1 MACVN
6 TNEKSFKELISK
18 YGASSGTVENAIKIY
33 MDKNN
38 LETYDPNSPDF
49 INHMDSYFQLKS
61 NNFYPSKGEYNRV
74 HALWEKINPKQDI
87 ADIKTATKEYNTL
100 VGIFG
105 EDNVTIFETSSG
117 RFKVRAAEPIFG
129 DGITSDKELLEEMY
143 DILSKAPR
151 DKNGNLLAPN
161 GKPSNLNERQW
172 IHVRTKAFKD
182 WFGDWET
189 ANNLLANLDK
199 VNNSL
204 VDVEQHYKPWREDKT
219 KGNNTLRIYLKDHSK
234 GYFELVKDNEFGMY
248 SVHFK
253 TAREGGKYNA
263 EATIS
268 TKEDRK
274 ILFKELIKLIP
285 EGAQISTWGEIS
297 EDGIKGLNNVGRDF
311 TKVGERE
318 VTKKSDGSKINIPI
332 YQKGE
337 SVSKVVDENGEPLVV
352 WHSGMSEIKDNTFRN
367 KVITTINKK
376 EEWITNKSIEDY
388 IKEGYIISEEDI
400 AKYNEGKDVEISKPN
415 AIYASSERDV
425 SNSYTKKSYEA
436 SIEFDDEVENRA
448 EQRAEEWSN
457 EEYGLYLDFL
467 KTTRDK
473 ELASKMTDEEMSK
486 RHPEGRAKFI
496 SPTNPYK
503 YQDTVIGTELA
514 LFSAIKN
521 PLIADA
527 HNSNWNDIL
536 FNGETYTTRTLEEY
550 ARNNGYDGVIVK
562 NVLDIGPYGRLEA
575 NKFSTI
581 VAVLNPNQVKSAT
594 SNTGAFSK
602 SNDRIDD
609 FEINVNAT
617 VEYTPIGKSRQ
628 TYTIRGNKIFN
639 KEGKE
644 VFKTDSVDRNRIF
657 ANLAVQQGRAV
668 VVSYKNKK
676 YVVNNRNQIISVTTG
691 KIMQWDEKNGDR
703 NAIIKAAQE
712 KFNSNKSKSQKQ
724 QLKFETATEVQA
736 YLKQKYAPNS
746 SNAKL
751 TDLVFAALNK
761 FNIKFKSVDIES
773 EDGHSVISGKFVA
786 SKNTIEINSN
796 PEFIREN
803 TILHE
808 AIHAV
813 TSYYLKAASTN
824 GFSQE
829 VQIAIKEIN
838 ECYNLLKQDFIET
851 HFYKNGKLNP
861 EVNVEAAF
869 DFWISGSNDLYGY
882 TSPNEMVAEL
892 SNPNFVQHIKDF
904 DDRHKGKN
912 IFQRLIDAIASL
924 FGINKS
930 YGSLEGTLKKALT
943 TLLTNPDEELAERY
957 NRENATIKE
966 NVNVFLKSR
975 HIIISSNK
983 IEQDIISQL
992 PEKDST
998 DKDYF
1003 DVTIKTPKD
1012 LANFVFSTSKEG
1024 ANHIF
1029 TKSHKGDIYT
1039 TSSGLHMVLVAPVEI
1054 TENEFIHKLRV
1065 LNSTALSL
1073 NKFNTAQGESGIDYI
1088 TNIDNIISGKE
1099 AYFNSL
1105 KSKTTEE
1112 APNIS
1117 LSTVGYK
1124 KGDPQRNPNT
1134 DYVFTENA
1142 EAYAYSNGTD
1152 LSPFGVKFPNPNKPK
1167 INVSDVNGTNQA
1179 GIRTDDKGNISPNA
1193 YGIVVKK
1200 YQQDANGRFVAKE
1213 GQFQDTDEDF
1223 NLFVSLN
1230 EDMFRRLSESS
1241 NKKIVFPTQM
1251 GLNKAALP
1259 KRFAEWLQSQL
1270 FERFGISSSL
1280 EENTRA
1286 DYDGYGLS
1294 LTSISLRQEKNKIST
1309 LNFKPEEAEFY
1320 SGAAEGSDKA
1330 WEAAATEAGIKVKNY
1345 TTKDWDKLSKEWK
1358 EILDK
1363 EYKEIVAILG
1373 RRVLDI
1379 NSYSGKLVRRDM
1391 MQADKADAIF
1401 AIGTLASNGY
1411 VDGGTGY
1418 ATTRGIQRGIP
1429 VYLFDQSDNTWKV
1442 WSKEQNKF
1450 VLTNEPSLTKNAAVI
1465 GTRKLQDNGRKAIKS
1480 LIDNLSAQF
1489 QISDNQQS
1497 SEKDNNM
1504 QSAEEL
1510 VDRMI
1515 ADSKEHIKFNPEDH
1529 SYIVDGRKADT
1540 SVTQFIHGKQDLGEW
1555 GTPSSAIGTTA
1566 DTVTRDF
1573 FKGEL
1578 KDSYPNLSKEDLA
1591 FLKNDLRKLKA
1602 YFDERFGEGN
1612 YKVVT
1617 TEFPIA
1623 AKYTYT
1629 DNDGN
1634 TKVGIMAGTMD
1645 MLIYD
1650 NEGNFYIYDM
1660 KTSRSGLNENK
1671 VAGYAQQLTFYKAI
1685 LEAKYPE
1692 LKGKIK
1698 ELKLIQFR
1706 VGYPAPGEN
1715 FVYSSDSNN
1724 QLYLNGTPIQEAE
1737 EYSAPYLNFTGKTLD
1752 NQVLIP
1758 VKPVSTKVQF
1768 EDLTEEE
1775 VEAMKEE
1782 VAQPESTESTESEV
1796 DNQRGNLYGNPLLS
1810 ASERTFLANNVM
1822 CLTSLIITH
1831 LQTDKRANQNYFEDQ
1846 FKNVDF
1852 TTMSRE
1858 DIINT
1863 VGISRIFN
1871 YIRERW
1877 YNTEN
1882 RPDIEDF
1889 DVLDKLDLAYNNW
1902 TALVK
1907 SAYPKLISLEGVT
1920 VVNTRPEEISL
1931 EDIETAFQEGIDSGE
1946 LEEKEREYWQQG
1958 IKNISARA
1966 SLSTDIRRTFG
1977 RLFAVDAQGHPIKD
1991 KFGFNFDTFVDPGLA
2006 VNSIF
2011 EWTTT
2016 ATTMEEME
2024 TQLEGLREAYP
2035 WLNSIL
2041 DKVKQEPFRSQF
2053 FQNFRKDFTQYS
2065 IVTVSRDERG
2075 NKVYKVQIINTKGAT
2090 QSILDEITS
2099 YFNSGLMQ
2107 NIIISADGIEG
2118 KGRVNVKNVEA
2129 LKARKD
2135 AIISSLKEAFGSI
2148 RKNAYIAAVQKNIPE
2163 ITKLLNEIGI
2173 RVDTK
2178 TVSNSFNINSRPK
2191 DINNTPVMKMLEQMT
2206 YMFDTLLSKKGAI
2219 DYNPLLKG
2227 EEKNIYG
2234 NYKSIIGFMSKYIQ
2248 DSIESSCYEN
2258 GKMYYSFTTPSYMGK
2273 LILNLK
2279 DAIGNY
2285 DKFESFMEDNY
2296 GSYRWFKNED
2306 GSWNNPWLELLNS
2319 SETYRQN
2326 LEHKVQL
2333 SFDNTDYRD
2342 LSELGYTLS
2351 LMNEYF
2357 YDNSKKKWAWY
2368 RVPMLSN
2375 KPSSEFIRFTRYSGR
2390 NYQKTIKRGL
2400 RKILNQEIL
2409 RFKAV
2414 LERSVNPDIET
2425 IKNFDISSKTL
2436 KNNPQIVEKLKA
2448 KKPLTHSDLVKNGKL
2463 VTSDSGASFKF
2474 LESFNLNIIAGDELG
2489 MMIIDKLNGVDVN
2502 EDTFERLVD
2511 SSLDSYMKIKVA
2523 EEFRQWEKI
2532 GLFETEEVKR
2542 GNDTEVSYKY
2552 IPNLTRSYSEIRK
2565 ELFGDS
2571 KKSSKERQKLTK
2583 EQKSE
2588 ILSVMRQEADENLT
2602 EYIWNDMFATINIIE
2617 LTATDLA
2624 YYANV
2629 EDFQKRYA
2637 QVHSP
2642 ALRLNITAKFKKGS
2656 EEIPYSADGLA
2667 RTIYIADYKTE
2678 SDIIPNV
2685 EEIFDQKIAS
2695 ITDPTEK
2702 ANMKIMKDLILDSFK
2717 DVNVTDA
2724 QGYSS
2729 PTSYRKKMG
2738 MQGKWTTEMEEAY
2751 ERIRKGDFNVNDLGI
2766 VWQPMKPFVYS
2777 QIRKP
2782 GGSSTLSEIKV
2793 PIQNK
2798 NSEYLLLLAD
2808 ALMRG
2813 GKKQSKLA
2821 AIFDFMEESAYDGRK
2836 TSFNPKTNTYEVIE
2850 EGTYNGIGIDT
2861 VQFNSAVKSGE
2872 SGVIDVNSVDSYE
2885 DVKKIL
2891 NNAVYLN
2898 SDRTAPADNNHD
2910 RYNANYVH
2918 TYSFEDYGI
2927 QQEVPAHLAD
2937 HEQLMG
2943 SQMRI
2948 LSISDITPGTKFQV
2962 GDRTLESDKLIE
2974 EYQNLIKENIEESFN
2989 QLCKDFKIHG
2999 TRLERNKAL
3008 ERILQEAIEKDQ
3020 RYGADLQRA
3029 CSLDSNGEFVIP
3041 LSDPIQSV
3049 RIQQLLNSII
3059 KSRINKQ
3066 KVSGGPVVQASVF
3079 GMSDDLTIRFKDKEG
3094 NLIESYNEFIERKG
3108 LQRDE
3113 KSYKEYKN
3121 FIDGKQG
3128 SVAYFECYMPIPSAE
3143 IEKAL
3148 TKYDSNG
3155 HPYIM
3160 SVDEAVKE
3168 GILNEEM
3175 LQAIGYRIPTEDK
3188 YSMIPM
3194 KIKGFLPKA
3203 AGEALMLPKEITLL
3217 TGSDFD
3223 VDKIY
3228 VMLKTFEYKERTNWS
3243 QLKKDF
3249 LNTKNVKGEE
3259 RKKLKNDL
3267 DIAVD
3272 QIVAGRS
3279 FSEGDFDM
3287 EVHDYYSDNKSKY
3300 KKSGFEL
3307 VKKGTSGRNNK
3318 IFDLQWAVLT
3328 NADTMSK
3335 MFNPGSFDVQK
3346 KTARIVRILQETT
3359 GHTYKELSGLT
3370 VKQLDDILNASSNK
3384 NIIFSTSQ
3392 VYFHKQNM
3400 TAGKLIGIFANNNTS
3415 HAFISM
3421 QGIDLKLEDDLK
3433 FTFDGVTIDK
3443 NQNNRLDPLKG
3454 KNGSLISKTIAGFL
3468 AASVDAVKD
3477 PVLNFMNLNTFTAG
3491 SAMVLA
3497 RLGFDSDSIGLL
3509 LSQPI
3514 IIKLTNE
3521 YLRRN
3526 NEGYISTD
3534 DLIDEYLEQD
3544 KNSKGYE
3551 STITLTNFTKEELA
3565 EGISLGST
3573 SGDFQIRALIL
3584 FKRLSKIATE
3594 LNTLTFLTKF
3604 NSVTNA
3610 VGPTIADTLVM
3621 KQRYSK
3627 FLDKFRDGT
3636 AIFSDNAADVI
3647 QNSPILDAFY
3657 TTTIS
3662 DTGASQLI
3670 FQDYFPQYSDKFIR
3684 VLDRFRETT
3693 KASLDSKTINSLVN
3707 DFVLYKLTG
3716 GPNPVLNSD
3725 RKIRKEFIY
3734 DFIKEF
3740 KERAAG
3746 IIDNDL
3752 LKIIT
3757 VKPVTERCP
3766 VTTLEAKIGGYTQ
3779 DVQERVKDA
3788 WTNLIA
3794 NKKTRD
3800 LGVKLFFYNMYR
3812 TGVSFSPKTFLSLAS
3827 TDVKLAIP
3835 GYIESIRDINY
3846 NNTFDVD
3853 DFLLQYR
3860 RNHTDNYKVVPH
3872 ITQRN
3877 GMGVN
3882 LEEDGAGNK
3891 KLIFTFTSKS
3901 ASAQFVVKKVKNG
3914 KRADLEQSVVSPVII
3929 YNNKVYYNPY
3939 ISGDSITYT
3948 ETTALGNTNNFLE
3961 YNMNE
3966 TGSEI
3971 KTALREDPKESTPE
3985 KEKLYYP
3992 EREIPEELGEDTV
4005 KELSEEDID
4014 NIISQVFTETEQA
4027 DFSKALMGKQ
4037 TTKLNKYEKRLAEKI
4052 DSKTASKVMDILKKL
4067 C

>member
-38 LETYDPNSPDF
+38 LENYDPNSPDF

-117 RFKVRAAEPIFG
+117 RFRVRVAEPMFG

-161 GKPSNLNERQW
+161 GKKSNLTERQYAQ
-172 IHVRTKAFKD
+172 VRTKAFKE
-182 WFGDWET
+182 WFGDWEKYAPKSDFSKVEEQLVLVFERIPELSKIGSIREYAAYLADKFPNSVDRNVYWHGT
-189 ANNLLANLDK
+189 NEDFSEGFKSAKKGKGSGAPETQSRNDFYLAKQAWTVLQYVNGVNRNSVDKNGFAHWNKLWWELKEIMSNGRRENNNWKDMVIGEETVRQGIPNKKGVFNRDK
-199 VNNSL
+199 GGSNGKWLSERKADYGYENKSDKEFFEDILGVQWGKDTFNTWTKRNAEVFKAL
-204 VDVEQHYKPWREDKT
+204 EKTQKGIYPAIINTQNPIREKGQNTYYEEQRGLFTQAERESNDAILGEQT
-219 KGNNTLRIYLKDHSK
+219 
-234 GYFELVKDNEFGMY
+234 DNEFG
-248 SVHFK
+248 SDVAVVLNASEKNVHFL
-253 TAREGGKYNA
+253 G
-263 EATIS
+263 
-268 TKEDRK
+268 TKEDVEG
-274 ILFKELIKLIP
+274 FKKWLE
-285 EGAQISTWGEIS
+285 ENRA
-297 EDGIKGLNNVGRDF
+297 
-311 TKVGERE
+311 
-318 VTKKSDGSKINIPI
+318 
-332 YQKGE
+332 
-337 SVSKVVDENGEPLVV
+337 SKVVDENGEPLVV
-352 WHSGMSEIKDNTFRN
+352 YHGSKNKNFSIFDYNYLKKADSGFFF
-367 KVITTINKK
+367 
-376 EEWITNKSIEDY
+376 
-388 IKEGYIISEEDI
+388 
-400 AKYNEGKDVEISKPN
+400 
-415 AIYASSERDV
+415 SS
-425 SNSYTKKSYEA
+425 
-436 SIEFDDEVENRA
+436 
-448 EQRAEEWSN
+448 
-457 EEYGLYLDFL
+457 
-467 KTTRDK
+467 DK
-473 ELASKMTDEEMSK
+473 EY
-486 RHPEGRAKFI
+486 AKQFGDI
-496 SPTNPYK
+496 REFFLN
-503 YQDTVIGTELA
+503 
-514 LFSAIKN
+514 IKN
-521 PLIADA
+521 PNITNIPLNIDNVEKLLTVDYKEGTDGIQG
-527 HNSNWNDIL
+527 HDDTNTNENLYHSKKQ
-536 FNGETYTTRTLEEY
+536 EY
-550 ARNNGYDGVIVK
+550 
-562 NVLDIGPYGRLEA
+562 
-575 NKFSTI
+575 
-581 VAVLNPNQVKSAT
+581 VALRPNQIKSAT
-594 SNTGAFSK
+594 NNTGAFSK

-609 FEINVNAT
+609 FKINVEAT

-712 KFNSNKSKSQKQ
+712 KFNGSHNTIKESEYSKQLIEILQMLITRIKSANIKEAKAAQNLYEWTIEAQQAILDAIEKGERKDEDLPLDRIQKNLNDLAQ
-724 QLKFETATEVQA
+724 KTPEELAKDFIEALKEMSKDWGRSIAYSESIQKPTSFNWGRTSDNNYEV
-736 YLKQKYAPNS
+736 S
-746 SNAKL
+746 SAGDSRFSAFNAKL
-751 TDLVFAALNK
+751 KPGTKILGVTVPEEKSTFIAEKPTTTNSIEYVYQIL
-761 FNIKFKSVDIES
+761 IKK
-773 EDGHSVISGKFVA
+773 SGKDQA
-786 SKNTIEINSN
+786 PSKDSKLYRTTVSSYSGDITPDANTIFVFGSN
-796 PEFIREN
+796 PEGRHGAGAAKVAREKFGAIYGQGEGLQGNAYALPTKDLRVTENRGLRSISESQIIENIKKLYETARQNPDKQFKVAYRN
-803 TILHE
+803 TDRASLNGYTGLEMIDMF
-808 AIHAV
+808 
-813 TSYYLKAASTN
+813 LKAGSIPTN
-824 GFSQE
+824 IVFSKEWVDTGRFNLSRKEKEDFSYAKGYLPLWQE
-829 VQIAIKEIN
+829 WA
-838 ECYNLLKQDFIET
+838 KQ
-851 HFYKNGKLNP
+851 NP
-861 EVNVEAAF
+861 E
-869 DFWISGSNDLYGY
+869 
-882 TSPNEMVAEL
+882 
-892 SNPNFVQHIKDF
+892 
-904 DDRHKGKN
+904 
-912 IFQRLIDAIASL
+912 LI
-924 FGINKS
+924 
-930 YGSLEGTLKKALT
+930 
-943 TLLTNPDEELAERY
+943 EELRTKAVGKTLTDQFAYTRVSQA
-957 NRENATIKE
+957 RA
-966 NVNVFLKSR
+966 LA
-975 HIIISSNK
+975 
-983 IEQDIISQL
+983 DI
-992 PEKDST
+992 
-998 DKDYF
+998 
-1003 DVTIKTPKD
+1003 
-1012 LANFVFSTSKEG
+1012 
-1024 ANHIF
+1024 
-1029 TKSHKGDIYT
+1029 
-1039 TSSGLHMVLVAPVEI
+1039 
-1054 TENEFIHKLRV
+1054 
-1065 LNSTALSL
+1065 LNST
-1073 NKFNTAQGESGIDYI
+1073 NT
-1088 TNIDNIISGKE
+1088 
-1099 AYFNSL
+1099 NSE
-1105 KSKTTEE
+1105 TVEE
-1112 APNIS
+1112 API
-1117 LSTVGYK
+1117 
-1124 KGDPQRNPNT
+1124 
-1134 DYVFTENA
+1134 
-1142 EAYAYSNGTD
+1142 
-1152 LSPFGVKFPNPNKPK
+1152 
-1167 INVSDVNGTNQA
+1167 
-1179 GIRTDDKGNISPNA
+1179 
-1193 YGIVVKK
+1193 
-1200 YQQDANGRFVAKE
+1200 
-1213 GQFQDTDEDF
+1213 
-1223 NLFVSLN
+1223 
-1230 EDMFRRLSESS
+1230 
-1241 NKKIVFPTQM
+1241 
-1251 GLNKAALP
+1251 
-1259 KRFAEWLQSQL
+1259 
-1270 FERFGISSSL
+1270 FE
-1280 EENTRA
+1280 EEN
-1286 DYDGYGLS
+1286 D
-1294 LTSISLRQEKNKIST
+1294 
-1309 LNFKPEEAEFY
+1309 
-1320 SGAAEGSDKA
+1320 
-1330 WEAAATEAGIKVKNY
+1330 
-1345 TTKDWDKLSKEWK
+1345 
-1358 EILDK
+1358 
-1363 EYKEIVAILG
+1363 
-1373 RRVLDI
+1373 
-1379 NSYSGKLVRRDM
+1379 
-1391 MQADKADAIF
+1391 
-1401 AIGTLASNGY
+1401 
-1411 VDGGTGY
+1411 
-1418 ATTRGIQRGIP
+1418 
-1429 VYLFDQSDNTWKV
+1429 
-1442 WSKEQNKF
+1442 
-1450 VLTNEPSLTKNAAVI
+1450 
-1465 GTRKLQDNGRKAIKS
+1465 
-1480 LIDNLSAQF
+1480 
-1489 QISDNQQS
+1489 
-1497 SEKDNNM
+1497 NM
-1504 QSAEEL
+1504 QSAKEL

-1540 SVTQFIHGKQDLGEW
+1540 SVTQFIHGKQDLGKW

-1612 YKVVT
+1612 YRVVT

-1737 EYSAPYLNFTGKTLD
+1737 EYSAPYLDFTGKTLD

-1758 VKPVSTKVQF
+1758 VKPVNTKVQF

-2206 YMFDTLLSKKGAI
+2206 YMFDTLLSKKDAI

-2390 NYQKTIKRGL
+2390 NYQKAIKRGL

-2502 EDTFERLVD
+2502 EDTFERFVD
-2511 SSLDSYMKIKVA
+2511 NSLDFYMKIKVA

-2571 KKSSKERQKLTK
+2571 RKSSKERQKLTK

-2588 ILSVMRQEADENLT
+2588 ILSVMRQEADANLT

-2667 RTIYIADYKTE
+2667 RTIYVADYKTE

-2872 SGVIDVNSVDSYE
+2872 SGVIDINSVDSYE

-2962 GDRTLESDKLIE
+2962 GDRTLESDKLID

-3029 CSLDSNGEFVIP
+3029 CSLDSNGEFIIP

-3108 LQRDE
+3108 LQRGE

-3168 GILNEEM
+3168 GVLNEEM
-3175 LQAIGYRIPTEDK
+3175 LQAIG
-3188 YSMIPM
+3188 
-3194 KIKGFLPKA
+3194 
-3203 AGEALMLPKEITLL
+3203 
-3217 TGSDFD
+3217 
-3223 VDKIY
+3223 
-3228 VMLKTFEYKERTNWS
+3228 
-3243 QLKKDF
+3243 
-3249 LNTKNVKGEE
+3249 
-3259 RKKLKNDL
+3259 
-3267 DIAVD
+3267 
-3272 QIVAGRS
+3272 
-3279 FSEGDFDM
+3279 
-3287 EVHDYYSDNKSKY
+3287 
-3300 KKSGFEL
+3300 
-3307 VKKGTSGRNNK
+3307 
-3318 IFDLQWAVLT
+3318 
-3328 NADTMSK
+3328 
-3335 MFNPGSFDVQK
+3335 
-3346 KTARIVRILQETT
+3346 
-3359 GHTYKELSGLT
+3359 
-3370 VKQLDDILNASSNK
+3370 
-3384 NIIFSTSQ
+3384 
-3392 VYFHKQNM
+3392 
-3400 TAGKLIGIFANNNTS
+3400 
-3415 HAFISM
+3415 
-3421 QGIDLKLEDDLK
+3421 
-3433 FTFDGVTIDK
+3433 
-3443 NQNNRLDPLKG
+3443 
-3454 KNGSLISKTIAGFL
+3454 
-3468 AASVDAVKD
+3468 
-3477 PVLNFMNLNTFTAG
+3477 
-3491 SAMVLA
+3491 
-3497 RLGFDSDSIGLL
+3497 
-3509 LSQPI
+3509 
-3514 IIKLTNE
+3514 
-3521 YLRRN
+3521 
-3526 NEGYISTD
+3526 
-3534 DLIDEYLEQD
+3534 
-3544 KNSKGYE
+3544 
-3551 STITLTNFTKEELA
+3551 
-3565 EGISLGST
+3565 
-3573 SGDFQIRALIL
+3573 
-3584 FKRLSKIATE
+3584 
-3594 LNTLTFLTKF
+3594 
-3604 NSVTNA
+3604 
-3610 VGPTIADTLVM
+3610 
-3621 KQRYSK
+3621 
-3627 FLDKFRDGT
+3627 
-3636 AIFSDNAADVI
+3636 
-3647 QNSPILDAFY
+3647 
-3657 TTTIS
+3657 
-3662 DTGASQLI
+3662 
-3670 FQDYFPQYSDKFIR
+3670 
-3684 VLDRFRETT
+3684 
-3693 KASLDSKTINSLVN
+3693 
-3707 DFVLYKLTG
+3707 
-3716 GPNPVLNSD
+3716 
-3725 RKIRKEFIY
+3725 
-3734 DFIKEF
+3734 
-3740 KERAAG
+3740 
-3746 IIDNDL
+3746 
-3752 LKIIT
+3752 
-3757 VKPVTERCP
+3757 
-3766 VTTLEAKIGGYTQ
+3766 
-3779 DVQERVKDA
+3779 
-3788 WTNLIA
+3788 
-3794 NKKTRD
+3794 
-3800 LGVKLFFYNMYR
+3800 
-3812 TGVSFSPKTFLSLAS
+3812 
-3827 TDVKLAIP
+3827 
-3835 GYIESIRDINY
+3835 
-3846 NNTFDVD
+3846 
-3853 DFLLQYR
+3853 
-3860 RNHTDNYKVVPH
+3860 
-3872 ITQRN
+3872 
-3877 GMGVN
+3877 
-3882 LEEDGAGNK
+3882 
-3891 KLIFTFTSKS
+3891 
-3901 ASAQFVVKKVKNG
+3901 
-3914 KRADLEQSVVSPVII
+3914 
-3929 YNNKVYYNPY
+3929 
-3939 ISGDSITYT
+3939 
-3948 ETTALGNTNNFLE
+3948 
-3961 YNMNE
+3961 
-3966 TGSEI
+3966 
-3971 KTALREDPKESTPE
+3971 
-3985 KEKLYYP
+3985 
-3992 EREIPEELGEDTV
+3992 
-4005 KELSEEDID
+4005 
-4014 NIISQVFTETEQA
+4014 
-4027 DFSKALMGKQ
+4027 
-4037 TTKLNKYEKRLAEKI
+4037 
-4052 DSKTASKVMDILKKL
+4052 
-4067 C
+4067 

>member
-6 TNEKSFKELISK
+6 TKEKSFKELVSK
-18 YGASSGTVENAIKIY
+18 YGASSGAVENAIKIY

-38 LETYDPNSPDF
+38 LETYDSNSPDF

-61 NNFYPSKGEYNRV
+61 SNFYSSKGEYNRA
-74 HALWEKINPKQDI
+74 HALWEKINPTQNV
-87 ADIKTATKEYNTL
+87 ADIKTATKKYNTL
-100 VGIFG
+100 VEIFG
-105 EDNVTIFETSSG
+105 EDNVTIFEALDG
-117 RFKVRAAEPIFG
+117 GFRVRAAEPIFN
-129 DGITSDKELLEEMY
+129 S
-143 DILSKAPR
+143 
-151 DKNGNLLAPN
+151 GN
-161 GKPSNLNERQW
+161 
-172 IHVRTKAFKD
+172 
-182 WFGDWET
+182 
-189 ANNLLANLDK
+189 
-199 VNNSL
+199 
-204 VDVEQHYKPWREDKT
+204 
-219 KGNNTLRIYLKDHSK
+219 
-234 GYFELVKDNEFGMY
+234 
-248 SVHFK
+248 
-253 TAREGGKYNA
+253 
-263 EATIS
+263 
-268 TKEDRK
+268 
-274 ILFKELIKLIP
+274 
-285 EGAQISTWGEIS
+285 
-297 EDGIKGLNNVGRDF
+297 
-311 TKVGERE
+311 
-318 VTKKSDGSKINIPI
+318 
-332 YQKGE
+332 
-337 SVSKVVDENGEPLVV
+337 
-352 WHSGMSEIKDNTFRN
+352 
-367 KVITTINKK
+367 
-376 EEWITNKSIEDY
+376 
-388 IKEGYIISEEDI
+388 
-400 AKYNEGKDVEISKPN
+400 
-415 AIYASSERDV
+415 SSE
-425 SNSYTKKSYEA
+425 
-436 SIEFDDEVENRA
+436 
-448 EQRAEEWSN
+448 N
-457 EEYGLYLDFL
+457 E
-467 KTTRDK
+467 TTR
-473 ELASKMTDEEMSK
+473 
-486 RHPEGRAKFI
+486 
-496 SPTNPYK
+496 
-503 YQDTVIGTELA
+503 
-514 LFSAIKN
+514 
-521 PLIADA
+521 
-527 HNSNWNDIL
+527 
-536 FNGETYTTRTLEEY
+536 ET
-550 ARNNGYDGVIVK
+550 
-562 NVLDIGPYGRLEA
+562 
-575 NKFSTI
+575 
-581 VAVLNPNQVKSAT
+581 
-594 SNTGAFSK
+594 
-602 SNDRIDD
+602 
-609 FEINVNAT
+609 T

-668 VVSYKNKK
+668 VVSHKNKE

-691 KIMQWDEKNGDR
+691 KMMQWDEKNGDR

-712 KFNSNKSKSQKQ
+712 KFNRNKPSESIQKPTSFNWGRTSDNNYEVSTRGDKRFSALNAAFKKGTVIDGVDVGGMTIEDVYQKVIKKSGKGKAPAKDSKLNLSNRDNYTTTFKNFPNGVKKVIYEREDKVPRIIFEANNETWLLNFNDKFNKWEIARRKKSPAGDYRFYSEDMSP
-724 QLKFETATEVQA
+724 ET
-736 YLKQKYAPNS
+736 KQKAIDKYVPKKILDYINS
-746 SNAKL
+746 GQLEKDELADLKDAFKDSEKSRVARFFRDNFNVHFINETFLDSGENHESFEDFSYYIGYLPLWQEWAKQNPELVEELRTKAAGKTL
-751 TDLVFAALNK
+751 TDQFANTRVSQARALA
-761 FNIKFKSVDIES
+761 DI
-773 EDGHSVISGKFVA
+773 
-786 SKNTIEINSN
+786 
-796 PEFIREN
+796 
-803 TILHE
+803 
-808 AIHAV
+808 
-813 TSYYLKAASTN
+813 
-824 GFSQE
+824 
-829 VQIAIKEIN
+829 
-838 ECYNLLKQDFIET
+838 
-851 HFYKNGKLNP
+851 
-861 EVNVEAAF
+861 
-869 DFWISGSNDLYGY
+869 
-882 TSPNEMVAEL
+882 
-892 SNPNFVQHIKDF
+892 
-904 DDRHKGKN
+904 
-912 IFQRLIDAIASL
+912 
-924 FGINKS
+924 
-930 YGSLEGTLKKALT
+930 
-943 TLLTNPDEELAERY
+943 
-957 NRENATIKE
+957 
-966 NVNVFLKSR
+966 
-975 HIIISSNK
+975 
-983 IEQDIISQL
+983 
-992 PEKDST
+992 
-998 DKDYF
+998 
-1003 DVTIKTPKD
+1003 
-1012 LANFVFSTSKEG
+1012 
-1024 ANHIF
+1024 
-1029 TKSHKGDIYT
+1029 
-1039 TSSGLHMVLVAPVEI
+1039 
-1054 TENEFIHKLRV
+1054 
-1065 LNSTALSL
+1065 LNST
-1073 NKFNTAQGESGIDYI
+1073 NT
-1088 TNIDNIISGKE
+1088 
-1099 AYFNSL
+1099 
-1105 KSKTTEE
+1105 KSETIEE
-1112 APNIS
+1112 APIFEE
-1117 LSTVGYK
+1117 
-1124 KGDPQRNPNT
+1124 T
-1134 DYVFTENA
+1134 D
-1142 EAYAYSNGTD
+1142 
-1152 LSPFGVKFPNPNKPK
+1152 
-1167 INVSDVNGTNQA
+1167 
-1179 GIRTDDKGNISPNA
+1179 
-1193 YGIVVKK
+1193 
-1200 YQQDANGRFVAKE
+1200 
-1213 GQFQDTDEDF
+1213 
-1223 NLFVSLN
+1223 
-1230 EDMFRRLSESS
+1230 
-1241 NKKIVFPTQM
+1241 
-1251 GLNKAALP
+1251 
-1259 KRFAEWLQSQL
+1259 
-1270 FERFGISSSL
+1270 
-1280 EENTRA
+1280 
-1286 DYDGYGLS
+1286 
-1294 LTSISLRQEKNKIST
+1294 
-1309 LNFKPEEAEFY
+1309 
-1320 SGAAEGSDKA
+1320 
-1330 WEAAATEAGIKVKNY
+1330 
-1345 TTKDWDKLSKEWK
+1345 
-1358 EILDK
+1358 
-1363 EYKEIVAILG
+1363 
-1373 RRVLDI
+1373 
-1379 NSYSGKLVRRDM
+1379 
-1391 MQADKADAIF
+1391 
-1401 AIGTLASNGY
+1401 
-1411 VDGGTGY
+1411 
-1418 ATTRGIQRGIP
+1418 
-1429 VYLFDQSDNTWKV
+1429 
-1442 WSKEQNKF
+1442 
-1450 VLTNEPSLTKNAAVI
+1450 
-1465 GTRKLQDNGRKAIKS
+1465 
-1480 LIDNLSAQF
+1480 
-1489 QISDNQQS
+1489 
-1497 SEKDNNM
+1497 NM
-1504 QSAEEL
+1504 QSAKEL

-1529 SYIVDGRKADT
+1529 SYTVDGRKADT
-1540 SVTQFIHGKQDLGEW
+1540 SVTQFIHGKQDLGKW

-1578 KDSYPNLSKEDLA
+1578 KDSYPNLSKEDLT
-1591 FLKNDLRKLKA
+1591 FLKNDLRKLKT

-1612 YKVVT
+1612 YRVVT

-1634 TKVGIMAGTMD
+1634 TKVGVMAGTMD

-1685 LEAKYPE
+1685 LEANYPE

-1724 QLYLNGTPIQEAE
+1724 QLYLNSTPIQETD
-1737 EYSAPYLNFTGKTLD
+1737 EYSAPQLDFTGKTLD
-1752 NQVLIP
+1752 NQVLVP
-1758 VKPVSTKVQF
+1758 VRPVSTKVQF
-1768 EDLTEEE
+1768 EGMTEDEIKVME
-1775 VEAMKEE
+1775 EE
-1782 VAQPESTESTESEV
+1782 VAQPESTESTESEI

-1822 CLTSLIITH
+1822 CLTSLIVTH
-1831 LQTDKRANQNYFEDQ
+1831 LQTDKRANQSYFGDQ

-1877 YNTEN
+1877 YNTAN

-1889 DVLDKLDLAYNNW
+1889 DALDKLDLAYNNW
-1902 TALVK
+1902 AALVK

-1920 VVNTRPEEISL
+1920 VVNARPEEISL

-1946 LEEKEREYWQQG
+1946 LEEKDKEYWQQG
-1958 IKNISARA
+1958 IRNVSARA

-2006 VNSIF
+2006 ANSIF

-2024 TQLEGLREAYP
+2024 TQLEGLKETYP

-2075 NKVYKVQIINTKGAT
+2075 NKVYKVQTINTKGAT

-2107 NIIISADGIEG
+2107 NIIISADEIEG

-2129 LKARKD
+2129 LKARKN

-2148 RKNAYIAAVQKNIPE
+2148 RKNAYTIAIQKNIPE
-2163 ITKLLNEIGI
+2163 ITKLLNELGI
-2173 RVDTK
+2173 RVDSK
-2178 TVSNSFNINSRPK
+2178 TVSNSFNIKDRPK

-2296 GSYRWFKNED
+2296 GSYRWFKSED

-2333 SFDNTDYRD
+2333 SFDNTNYTD
-2342 LSELGYTLS
+2342 LSELGYTRS
-2351 LMNEYF
+2351 LMSEYF
-2357 YDNSKKKWAWY
+2357 YDTSKKKWAWY
-2368 RVPMLSN
+2368 RVPILSN

-2400 RKILNQEIL
+2400 RKVLNQEIL

-2425 IKNFDISSKTL
+2425 IKNFDISSEILEK
-2436 KNNPQIVEKLKA
+2436 NPQITEKLKA

-2474 LESFNLNIIAGDELG
+2474 LEAFNQNIIAGDELG

-2511 SSLDSYMKIKVA
+2511 SNLDSYMKMKVA
-2523 EEFRQWEKI
+2523 KEFGQWGKI

-2542 GNDTEVSYKY
+2542 GDDTEIAFKY

-2571 KKSSKERQKLTK
+2571 KKSSKGKQKLTK

-2588 ILSVMRQEADENLT
+2588 ILSVMRQEIDANLT
-2602 EYIWNDMFATINIIE
+2602 EYIWNDMFATINIVE

-2642 ALRLNITAKFKKGS
+2642 ALRLNVTAKFKEGS
-2656 EEIPYSADGLA
+2656 KEIPYSADGLA
-2667 RTIYIADYKTE
+2667 RTIYIADYKVE

-2702 ANMKIMKDLILDSFK
+2702 ANMKMMKDLILDSFK
-2717 DVNVTDA
+2717 KVNVTDA

-2766 VWQPMKPFVYS
+2766 VWQPIKPFVYS

-2836 TSFNPKTNTYEVIE
+2836 TSFNPETNTYEVIE
-2850 EGTYNGIGIDT
+2850 EGNYNGIGIDT

-2885 DVKKIL
+2885 DVKKTL

-2948 LSISDITPGTKFQV
+2948 LSISDITPRTKFQV

-2974 EYQNLIKENIEESFN
+2974 EYQNLIRENIEDSFI
-2989 QLCKDFKIHG
+2989 QLCKDFKIEG

-3008 ERILQEAIEKDQ
+3008 EKILQEAIEKDQ

-3029 CSLDSNGEFVIP
+3029 CSLDKNGEFIIP

-3049 RIQQLLNSII
+3049 RIQQLINSII

-3079 GMSDDLTIRFKDKEG
+3079 GMSDDLTIRFKDKKG

-3108 LQRDE
+3108 LQRDK
-3113 KSYKEYKN
+3113 KSYEEYKN
-3121 FIDGKQG
+3121 FIDGEQG

-3160 SVDEAVKE
+3160 SVDEAIKE
-3168 GILNEEM
+3168 GVLKEEM

-3194 KIKGFLPKA
+3194 KVKGFLPKA

-3228 VMLKTFEYKERTNWS
+3228 VMLKTFEYQERTDWG
-3243 QLKKDF
+3243 QLKRDF
-3249 LNTKNVKGEE
+3249 LATKKVKGEE

-3272 QIVAGRS
+3272 QIVAERS
-3279 FSEGDFDM
+3279 FSEGDFEM
-3287 EVHDYYSDNKSKY
+3287 EVYDYYSDNKSKY
-3300 KKSGFEL
+3300 KKRGFEP
-3307 VKKGTSGRNNK
+3307 VKRGRQSRNNK

-3346 KTARIVRILQETT
+3346 KTARIVRILQETI
-3359 GHTYKELSGLT
+3359 GYTYQELSRLT
-3370 VKQLDDILNASSNK
+3370 VKQLDGILNASSNK

-3421 QGIDLKLEDDLK
+3421 QGIDLKLGDDLK
-3433 FTFDGVTIDK
+3433 FTFDGVTVDE

-3454 KNGSLISKTIAGFL
+3454 ENGSLISKTIAGFL

-3491 SAMVLA
+3491 PAMLLA

-3565 EGISLGST
+3565 EGISLGSD
-3573 SGDFQIRALIL
+3573 SGDFQTRALIL

-3636 AIFSDNAADVI
+3636 AIFSDNAANVI

-3670 FQDYFPQYSDKFIR
+3670 FQDYFPQYSDKFTR

-3693 KASLDSKTINSLVN
+3693 KASLDSKTINSLVS

-3725 RKIRKEFIY
+3725 RKVRKEFIY

-3746 IIDNDL
+3746 IVDNDL

-3757 VKPVTERCP
+3757 VKPVTDRCP

-3788 WTNLIA
+3788 WTNLIV
-3794 NKKTRD
+3794 NKETRD
-3800 LGVKLFFYNMYR
+3800 LGIKLFFYNMYR

-3835 GYIESIRDINY
+3835 GYIESIRDIDY
-3846 NNTFDVD
+3846 NNEFDVD

-3872 ITQRN
+3872 IAQRS

-3891 KLIFTFTSKS
+3891 KLTFTFTSKS
-3901 ASAQFVVKKVKNG
+3901 ASAQFIVKKVKNG
-3914 KRADLEQSVVSPVII
+3914 RRADMEQSVVSPVIV

-3948 ETTALGNTNNFLE
+3948 ETTTLGNTNNFLE

-3966 TGSEI
+3966 VGSEI
-3971 KTALREDPKESTPE
+3971 KTALKEDPKEGTPE

-3992 EREIPEELGEDTV
+3992 EREIPEELGEGTA
-4005 KELSEEDID
+4005 KELTEKDID
-4014 NIISQVFTETEQA
+4014 NIIGQVFTGTEQS
-4027 DFSKALMGKQ
+4027 DLSKALMGKQ
-4037 TTKLNKYEKRLAEKI
+4037 TTKLNKYEKKLAEKVGA
-4052 DSKTASKVMDILKKL
+4052 KTASKVMDILKNL

>member
-87 ADIKTATKEYNTL
+87 ADIKTATKEYDTL

-117 RFKVRAAEPIFG
+117 RFRVRAAEPMFG
-129 DGITSDKELLEEMY
+129 NGITSNKELLEEMY

-161 GKPSNLNERQW
+161 GKKSNLTERQYAQ
-172 IHVRTKAFKD
+172 VRTKAFKD
-182 WFGDWET
+182 WFGDWE
-189 ANNLLANLDK
+189 NNP
-199 VNNSL
+199 
-204 VDVEQHYKPWREDKT
+204 E
-219 KGNNTLRIYLKDHSK
+219 
-234 GYFELVKDNEFGMY
+234 
-248 SVHFK
+248 
-253 TAREGGKYNA
+253 NA
-263 EATIS
+263 
-268 TKEDRK
+268 
-274 ILFKELIKLIP
+274 
-285 EGAQISTWGEIS
+285 
-297 EDGIKGLNNVGRDF
+297 
-311 TKVGERE
+311 
-318 VTKKSDGSKINIPI
+318 
-332 YQKGE
+332 
-337 SVSKVVDENGEPLVV
+337 SKVVDENGEPLVV
-352 WHSGMSEIKDNTFRN
+352 WHSGMSEIKDNILRN
-367 KVITTINKK
+367 KVITTINKE

-400 AKYNEGKDVEISKPN
+400 AKYNEGKDVEITKPN

-436 SIEFDDEVENRA
+436 SIEFDDEVEDRA
-448 EQRAEEWSN
+448 EQRAEDWGN
-457 EEYGLYLDFL
+457 EEYYLYLDFL

-473 ELASKMTDEEMSK
+473 ELASKMTDEEMLK
-486 RHPEGRAKFI
+486 RHPEGKEKYI
-496 SPTNPYK
+496 SPNNPYEYK
-503 YQDTVIGTELA
+503 DIPIGTELA
-514 LFSAIKN
+514 IFSAIKN
-521 PLIADA
+521 PLIVDA
-527 HNSNWNDIL
+527 HESNWNDIS
-536 FNGETYTTRTLEEY
+536 FNGEIHTTRTLEKY
-550 ARNNGYDGVIVK
+550 ARNNGYDGIIVK
-562 NVLDIGPYGRLEA
+562 NVLDIGPYSRLEA
-575 NKFSTI
+575 NKFSTV
-581 VAVLNPNQVKSAT
+581 VAAMNSNQIKSAT
-594 SNTGAFSK
+594 NNTGAFSK

-609 FEINVNAT
+609 FKINVEAT

-668 VVSYKNKK
+668 VVNYKNKK

-724 QLKFETATEVQA
+724 QLKFGTTAEVQA
-736 YLKQKYAPNS
+736 YLKQKYASNS

-761 FNIKFKSVDIES
+761 FNIKFKSVDTES
-773 EDGHSVISGKFVA
+773 ENNHSVISGKFVA
-786 SKNTIEINSN
+786 NKNTIEINSN
-796 PEFIREN
+796 PEFISEN

-829 VQIAIKEIN
+829 IQIAIKEIN
-838 ECYNLLKQDFIET
+838 ECYELLKQDFIET

-904 DDRHKGKN
+904 DNRHKGKN

-943 TLLTNPDEELAERY
+943 TLLTNPNKELAERY

-966 NVNVFLKSR
+966 NVDAFLKSR

-992 PEKDST
+992 PEEDST

-1012 LANFVFSTSKEG
+1012 LANYVFSTSEEG

-1065 LNSTALSL
+1065 FNYTALSL
-1073 NKFNTAQGESGIDYI
+1073 NKFNIAQGESGIDYI
-1088 TNIDNIISGKE
+1088 TDIDNIISRKE

-1105 KSKTTEE
+1105 KSEAVFNWGRTSDNNYEVSSAGDSRFSAFDAKLKPGTKISGVTVPEEKSTFIAGKPTTTNSIEYVYQTLIKKSSKGVPPPKNSMLYNESLKTKEEKEDYSYNVGYLPLWQEWAKQNPELIEELKTKAAGKTLTDKFAYTRVSQARALADILNSTNTKSEAVEE
-1112 APNIS
+1112 APIFEEE
-1117 LSTVGYK
+1117 ST
-1124 KGDPQRNPNT
+1124 
-1134 DYVFTENA
+1134 
-1142 EAYAYSNGTD
+1142 SN
-1152 LSPFGVKFPNPNKPK
+1152 
-1167 INVSDVNGTNQA
+1167 
-1179 GIRTDDKGNISPNA
+1179 
-1193 YGIVVKK
+1193 
-1200 YQQDANGRFVAKE
+1200 
-1213 GQFQDTDEDF
+1213 FQ
-1223 NLFVSLN
+1223 
-1230 EDMFRRLSESS
+1230 
-1241 NKKIVFPTQM
+1241 
-1251 GLNKAALP
+1251 
-1259 KRFAEWLQSQL
+1259 
-1270 FERFGISSSL
+1270 
-1280 EENTRA
+1280 
-1286 DYDGYGLS
+1286 
-1294 LTSISLRQEKNKIST
+1294 
-1309 LNFKPEEAEFY
+1309 PEEAEFY

-1363 EYKEIVAILG
+1363 EYKEIVAILD

-1480 LIDNLSAQF
+1480 LIGNLSAQF

-1515 ADSKEHIKFNPEDH
+1515 ADSKEHIKFNQEDH

-1540 SVTQFIHGKQDLGEW
+1540 SVTQFIHGKQDLGKW

-1612 YKVVT
+1612 YRVVT

-1660 KTSRSGLNENK
+1660 KTSRSGLNEDK

-1737 EYSAPYLNFTGKTLD
+1737 EYSAPYLDFTGKTLD

-1863 VGISRIFN
+1863 IGISRIFN

-2206 YMFDTLLSKKGAI
+2206 YMFDTLLSKKDAI

-2357 YDNSKKKWAWY
+2357 YDSSKKKWAWY

-2511 SSLDSYMKIKVA
+2511 SNLDSYMKIKVA

-2588 ILSVMRQEADENLT
+2588 ILSVMRQEADANLT

-2667 RTIYIADYKTE
+2667 RTIYVADYKTE

-2872 SGVIDVNSVDSYE
+2872 SGVIDINSVDSYE

-2962 GDRTLESDKLIE
+2962 GDRTLESDKLID

-3029 CSLDSNGEFVIP
+3029 CSLDSNGEFIIP
-3041 LSDPIQSV
+3041 LNDPIQSV

-3108 LQRDE
+3108 LQRGE

-3168 GILNEEM
+3168 GVLNEEM

-3228 VMLKTFEYKERTNWS
+3228 VMLKTFEYKERTNWN

-3267 DIAVD
+3267 NIAVD
-3272 QIVAGRS
+3272 QIVAERS
-3279 FSEGDFDM
+3279 FSEGDFEM

-3400 TAGKLIGIFANNNTS
+3400 TAGKLVGIFANNNTS

-3716 GPNPVLNSD
+3716 GPNPILNSD

-3914 KRADLEQSVVSPVII
+3914 KRADLEQSVVSPVIV

-4014 NIISQVFTETEQA
+4014 NIIGQVFTETEQA

>member
-87 ADIKTATKEYNTL
+87 ADIETATKEYNTL

-172 IHVRTKAFKD
+172 VHVRTKAFKD

-285 EGAQISTWGEIS
+285 EGAQISTWGELS

-318 VTKKSDGSKINIPI
+318 VTKKSDGSKVNIPI

-457 EEYGLYLDFL
+457 EEYGLYLNFL

-691 KIMQWDEKNGDR
+691 KMMQWDEKNGDR

-724 QLKFETATEVQA
+724 QLKFETTAEVQA
-736 YLKQKYAPNS
+736 YLKQKYASNS

-773 EDGHSVISGKFVA
+773 KDGHSVISGKFVA

-838 ECYNLLKQDFIET
+838 ECYKLLKQDFIET

-869 DFWISGSNDLYGY
+869 DFWISGNNDLYGY

-930 YGSLEGTLKKALT
+930 YGSLESTLKKALT
-943 TLLTNPDEELAERY
+943 TLLTNPSKELAERY

-992 PEKDST
+992 PKEDST

-1105 KSKTTEE
+1105 KSEAVFNWGKTSDNNYEVSSKGDKRFSALNATFKKGTVIEGVDVSGKTIEYVYQNVLKKSRKGQPPSKDSKLYMPYNYKNGVPFIRQLALLGRFAVPSNNLEEVRKADSKRGDISKITKKSKSYTILQSLLEFNKFADIDVSQLDVSEATKDRIKEAQRKFKNTTAYDSVSTTRITEDEAKIRATEFRDMYSIYTPLIQDIVREVWGVELSTSPITFSALDLTPSGKSELLQSKEEIEDFSYYVGYLPLWQEWAKQNPELIEELRTKAAGKTLTDQFANTRVSQARALADILNSTNTKSETVEE
-1112 APNIS
+1112 API
-1117 LSTVGYK
+1117 
-1124 KGDPQRNPNT
+1124 
-1134 DYVFTENA
+1134 
-1142 EAYAYSNGTD
+1142 
-1152 LSPFGVKFPNPNKPK
+1152 
-1167 INVSDVNGTNQA
+1167 
-1179 GIRTDDKGNISPNA
+1179 
-1193 YGIVVKK
+1193 
-1200 YQQDANGRFVAKE
+1200 
-1213 GQFQDTDEDF
+1213 
-1223 NLFVSLN
+1223 
-1230 EDMFRRLSESS
+1230 
-1241 NKKIVFPTQM
+1241 
-1251 GLNKAALP
+1251 
-1259 KRFAEWLQSQL
+1259 
-1270 FERFGISSSL
+1270 FE
-1280 EENTRA
+1280 EEN
-1286 DYDGYGLS
+1286 D
-1294 LTSISLRQEKNKIST
+1294 
-1309 LNFKPEEAEFY
+1309 
-1320 SGAAEGSDKA
+1320 
-1330 WEAAATEAGIKVKNY
+1330 
-1345 TTKDWDKLSKEWK
+1345 
-1358 EILDK
+1358 
-1363 EYKEIVAILG
+1363 
-1373 RRVLDI
+1373 
-1379 NSYSGKLVRRDM
+1379 
-1391 MQADKADAIF
+1391 
-1401 AIGTLASNGY
+1401 
-1411 VDGGTGY
+1411 
-1418 ATTRGIQRGIP
+1418 
-1429 VYLFDQSDNTWKV
+1429 
-1442 WSKEQNKF
+1442 
-1450 VLTNEPSLTKNAAVI
+1450 
-1465 GTRKLQDNGRKAIKS
+1465 
-1480 LIDNLSAQF
+1480 
-1489 QISDNQQS
+1489 
-1497 SEKDNNM
+1497 NM
-1504 QSAEEL
+1504 QSAKEL

-1724 QLYLNGTPIQEAE
+1724 QLYLNGNPIQEVE

-2667 RTIYIADYKTE
+2667 RTIYVADYKTE

-3029 CSLDSNGEFVIP
+3029 CSLDSNGEFIIP

-3108 LQRDE
+3108 LQRDK

-3272 QIVAGRS
+3272 QIVAERS
-3279 FSEGDFDM
+3279 FSEGDFEM

-3914 KRADLEQSVVSPVII
+3914 KRADLEQSVVSPVIV

>member
-105 EDNVTIFETSSG
+105 EDNVIIFETSSG
-117 RFKVRAAEPIFG
+117 RFRVRAAEPIFN
-129 DGITSDKELLEEMY
+129 S
-143 DILSKAPR
+143 
-151 DKNGNLLAPN
+151 GN
-161 GKPSNLNERQW
+161 
-172 IHVRTKAFKD
+172 
-182 WFGDWET
+182 
-189 ANNLLANLDK
+189 
-199 VNNSL
+199 
-204 VDVEQHYKPWREDKT
+204 
-219 KGNNTLRIYLKDHSK
+219 
-234 GYFELVKDNEFGMY
+234 
-248 SVHFK
+248 
-253 TAREGGKYNA
+253 
-263 EATIS
+263 
-268 TKEDRK
+268 
-274 ILFKELIKLIP
+274 
-285 EGAQISTWGEIS
+285 
-297 EDGIKGLNNVGRDF
+297 
-311 TKVGERE
+311 
-318 VTKKSDGSKINIPI
+318 
-332 YQKGE
+332 
-337 SVSKVVDENGEPLVV
+337 
-352 WHSGMSEIKDNTFRN
+352 
-367 KVITTINKK
+367 
-376 EEWITNKSIEDY
+376 
-388 IKEGYIISEEDI
+388 
-400 AKYNEGKDVEISKPN
+400 
-415 AIYASSERDV
+415 SSE
-425 SNSYTKKSYEA
+425 
-436 SIEFDDEVENRA
+436 
-448 EQRAEEWSN
+448 N
-457 EEYGLYLDFL
+457 E
-467 KTTRDK
+467 TTR
-473 ELASKMTDEEMSK
+473 
-486 RHPEGRAKFI
+486 
-496 SPTNPYK
+496 
-503 YQDTVIGTELA
+503 
-514 LFSAIKN
+514 
-521 PLIADA
+521 
-527 HNSNWNDIL
+527 
-536 FNGETYTTRTLEEY
+536 ET
-550 ARNNGYDGVIVK
+550 
-562 NVLDIGPYGRLEA
+562 
-575 NKFSTI
+575 
-581 VAVLNPNQVKSAT
+581 
-594 SNTGAFSK
+594 
-602 SNDRIDD
+602 
-609 FEINVNAT
+609 T

-668 VVSYKNKK
+668 VVEHKNSR

-691 KIMQWDEKNGDR
+691 KMMQWDEKNGDR

-712 KFNSNKSKSQKQ
+712 KFNRNKPSESIQKPTSFNWGKTSDNNYEVSTRGDKRFSALNATFKKGTVIDGVDVGGMTIEDVYQKVIKKSGKGQAPSKDSKLYMPYNYKNGVPFIRQLALLGRFAVPSNNLEEVRKADSKRGDISKITKKSKSYTILQSLLEFNKFADIDVS
-724 QLKFETATEVQA
+724 QLDVSEATKDRIKEVQRKFKNTTA
-736 YLKQKYAPNS
+736 YDSVSTTRITEDKAKIRAAEFRDMYSIYTPLIQDIVREVWGVELSTSPITFSALDLTPSGKSELLQSKEEIEDFSYHVGYLPLWKEWAKQNPELIEELRTKA
-746 SNAKL
+746 AGKTL
-751 TDLVFAALNK
+751 TDQFANTRVSQARALA
-761 FNIKFKSVDIES
+761 DI
-773 EDGHSVISGKFVA
+773 
-786 SKNTIEINSN
+786 
-796 PEFIREN
+796 
-803 TILHE
+803 
-808 AIHAV
+808 
-813 TSYYLKAASTN
+813 
-824 GFSQE
+824 
-829 VQIAIKEIN
+829 
-838 ECYNLLKQDFIET
+838 
-851 HFYKNGKLNP
+851 
-861 EVNVEAAF
+861 
-869 DFWISGSNDLYGY
+869 
-882 TSPNEMVAEL
+882 
-892 SNPNFVQHIKDF
+892 
-904 DDRHKGKN
+904 
-912 IFQRLIDAIASL
+912 
-924 FGINKS
+924 
-930 YGSLEGTLKKALT
+930 
-943 TLLTNPDEELAERY
+943 
-957 NRENATIKE
+957 
-966 NVNVFLKSR
+966 
-975 HIIISSNK
+975 
-983 IEQDIISQL
+983 
-992 PEKDST
+992 
-998 DKDYF
+998 
-1003 DVTIKTPKD
+1003 
-1012 LANFVFSTSKEG
+1012 
-1024 ANHIF
+1024 
-1029 TKSHKGDIYT
+1029 
-1039 TSSGLHMVLVAPVEI
+1039 
-1054 TENEFIHKLRV
+1054 
-1065 LNSTALSL
+1065 LNSTNA
-1073 NKFNTAQGESGIDYI
+1073 
-1088 TNIDNIISGKE
+1088 
-1099 AYFNSL
+1099 
-1105 KSKTTEE
+1105 KSETIEE
-1112 APNIS
+1112 APIFEEE
-1117 LSTVGYK
+1117 ST
-1124 KGDPQRNPNT
+1124 
-1134 DYVFTENA
+1134 
-1142 EAYAYSNGTD
+1142 SN
-1152 LSPFGVKFPNPNKPK
+1152 
-1167 INVSDVNGTNQA
+1167 
-1179 GIRTDDKGNISPNA
+1179 
-1193 YGIVVKK
+1193 
-1200 YQQDANGRFVAKE
+1200 
-1213 GQFQDTDEDF
+1213 FQ
-1223 NLFVSLN
+1223 
-1230 EDMFRRLSESS
+1230 
-1241 NKKIVFPTQM
+1241 
-1251 GLNKAALP
+1251 
-1259 KRFAEWLQSQL
+1259 
-1270 FERFGISSSL
+1270 
-1280 EENTRA
+1280 
-1286 DYDGYGLS
+1286 
-1294 LTSISLRQEKNKIST
+1294 
-1309 LNFKPEEAEFY
+1309 PEEAEFY

-1450 VLTNEPSLTKNAAVI
+1450 ILTNEPSLTKNAAVI

-1540 SVTQFIHGKQDLGEW
+1540 SVTQFIHGKQDLGKW

-1612 YKVVT
+1612 YRVVT

-1692 LKGKIK
+1692 LEGKIK

-1737 EYSAPYLNFTGKTLD
+1737 EYSAPYLDFTGKTLD

-1863 VGISRIFN
+1863 VGISRVFN

-2148 RKNAYIAAVQKNIPE
+2148 RKDAYIAAVQKNIPE

-2206 YMFDTLLSKKGAI
+2206 YMFDILLSKKDAI

-2474 LESFNLNIIAGDELG
+2474 IESFNLNIIAGDELG

-2523 EEFRQWEKI
+2523 EEFRQWENI

-2588 ILSVMRQEADENLT
+2588 ILSVMRQEAEANLT

-2667 RTIYIADYKTE
+2667 RTIYVADYKTE

-2872 SGVIDVNSVDSYE
+2872 SGVIDINSVDSYE

-3008 ERILQEAIEKDQ
+3008 EKILQEAIEKDQ

-3029 CSLDSNGEFVIP
+3029 CSLDSNGEFIIP

-3223 VDKIY
+3223 VDKVY

-3279 FSEGDFDM
+3279 FSEGDFEM

-3914 KRADLEQSVVSPVII
+3914 KRADLEQSVVSPVIV

-3971 KTALREDPKESTPE
+3971 KTALREDSKESTPE

>member
-87 ADIKTATKEYNTL
+87 ADIKTATKEYNAL
-100 VGIFG
+100 VEIFG
-105 EDNVTIFETSSG
+105 ENNVTIFETSDG
-117 RFKVRAAEPIFG
+117 GFRVRAAEPIFN
-129 DGITSDKELLEEMY
+129 SD
-143 DILSKAPR
+143 
-151 DKNGNLLAPN
+151 N
-161 GKPSNLNERQW
+161 
-172 IHVRTKAFKD
+172 
-182 WFGDWET
+182 
-189 ANNLLANLDK
+189 
-199 VNNSL
+199 
-204 VDVEQHYKPWREDKT
+204 
-219 KGNNTLRIYLKDHSK
+219 
-234 GYFELVKDNEFGMY
+234 
-248 SVHFK
+248 
-253 TAREGGKYNA
+253 
-263 EATIS
+263 
-268 TKEDRK
+268 
-274 ILFKELIKLIP
+274 
-285 EGAQISTWGEIS
+285 
-297 EDGIKGLNNVGRDF
+297 
-311 TKVGERE
+311 
-318 VTKKSDGSKINIPI
+318 
-332 YQKGE
+332 
-337 SVSKVVDENGEPLVV
+337 
-352 WHSGMSEIKDNTFRN
+352 
-367 KVITTINKK
+367 
-376 EEWITNKSIEDY
+376 
-388 IKEGYIISEEDI
+388 
-400 AKYNEGKDVEISKPN
+400 
-415 AIYASSERDV
+415 SSE
-425 SNSYTKKSYEA
+425 
-436 SIEFDDEVENRA
+436 
-448 EQRAEEWSN
+448 N
-457 EEYGLYLDFL
+457 E
-467 KTTRDK
+467 TTR
-473 ELASKMTDEEMSK
+473 
-486 RHPEGRAKFI
+486 
-496 SPTNPYK
+496 
-503 YQDTVIGTELA
+503 
-514 LFSAIKN
+514 
-521 PLIADA
+521 
-527 HNSNWNDIL
+527 
-536 FNGETYTTRTLEEY
+536 ET
-550 ARNNGYDGVIVK
+550 
-562 NVLDIGPYGRLEA
+562 
-575 NKFSTI
+575 
-581 VAVLNPNQVKSAT
+581 
-594 SNTGAFSK
+594 
-602 SNDRIDD
+602 
-609 FEINVNAT
+609 T

-668 VVSYKNKK
+668 VVSYENKK

-691 KIMQWDEKNGDR
+691 KMMQWDEKNGDR

-712 KFNSNKSKSQKQ
+712 KF
-724 QLKFETATEVQA
+724 
-736 YLKQKYAPNS
+736 
-746 SNAKL
+746 
-751 TDLVFAALNK
+751 
-761 FNIKFKSVDIES
+761 
-773 EDGHSVISGKFVA
+773 
-786 SKNTIEINSN
+786 SKNKPSESI
-796 PEFIREN
+796 
-803 TILHE
+803 
-808 AIHAV
+808 
-813 TSYYLKAASTN
+813 
-824 GFSQE
+824 Q
-829 VQIAIKEIN
+829 
-838 ECYNLLKQDFIET
+838 
-851 HFYKNGKLNP
+851 
-861 EVNVEAAF
+861 
-869 DFWISGSNDLYGY
+869 
-882 TSPNEMVAEL
+882 
-892 SNPNFVQHIKDF
+892 
-904 DDRHKGKN
+904 
-912 IFQRLIDAIASL
+912 
-924 FGINKS
+924 KS
-930 YGSLEGTLKKALT
+930 
-943 TLLTNPDEELAERY
+943 
-957 NRENATIKE
+957 
-966 NVNVFLKSR
+966 
-975 HIIISSNK
+975 
-983 IEQDIISQL
+983 
-992 PEKDST
+992 
-998 DKDYF
+998 
-1003 DVTIKTPKD
+1003 
-1012 LANFVFSTSKEG
+1012 
-1024 ANHIF
+1024 
-1029 TKSHKGDIYT
+1029 
-1039 TSSGLHMVLVAPVEI
+1039 
-1054 TENEFIHKLRV
+1054 
-1065 LNSTALSL
+1065 
-1073 NKFNTAQGESGIDYI
+1073 
-1088 TNIDNIISGKE
+1088 
-1099 AYFNSL
+1099 
-1105 KSKTTEE
+1105 
-1112 APNIS
+1112 NIS

-1124 KGDPQRNPNT
+1124 KGDPQRNPNI

-1152 LSPFGVKFPNPNKPK
+1152 LSSFGVKFPNPNKPK
-1167 INVSDVNGTNQA
+1167 INVSDVSGTNQA
-1179 GIRTDDKGNISPNA
+1179 GIRTDNNGNISQNA

-1213 GQFQDTDEDF
+1213 GQFQNTEEDF
-1223 NLFVSLN
+1223 KLFTSLN
-1230 EDMFRRLSESS
+1230 EDMFDRLSKSS
-1241 NKKIVFPTQM
+1241 NKEIVFPTQM
-1251 GLNKAALP
+1251 GLGKAALP
-1259 KRFAEWLQSQL
+1259 LRFAEWLKNEL
-1270 FERFGISSSL
+1270 ENRFGIVSKI
-1280 EENTRA
+1280 EKNTRT
-1286 DYDGYGLS
+1286 DYDGFGLKLLS
-1294 LTSISLRQEKNKIST
+1294 VKQSQNSESEII
-1309 LNFKPEEAEFY
+1309 EEAP
-1320 SGAAEGSDKA
+1320 
-1330 WEAAATEAGIKVKNY
+1330 
-1345 TTKDWDKLSKEWK
+1345 
-1358 EILDK
+1358 
-1363 EYKEIVAILG
+1363 
-1373 RRVLDI
+1373 
-1379 NSYSGKLVRRDM
+1379 
-1391 MQADKADAIF
+1391 IF
-1401 AIGTLASNGY
+1401 EEEN
-1411 VDGGTGY
+1411 
-1418 ATTRGIQRGIP
+1418 
-1429 VYLFDQSDNTWKV
+1429 
-1442 WSKEQNKF
+1442 
-1450 VLTNEPSLTKNAAVI
+1450 
-1465 GTRKLQDNGRKAIKS
+1465 
-1480 LIDNLSAQF
+1480 
-1489 QISDNQQS
+1489 
-1497 SEKDNNM
+1497 NNM
-1504 QSAEEL
+1504 QSAKEL

-1540 SVTQFIHGKQDLGEW
+1540 SVTQFIHGKQDLGKW

-1602 YFDERFGEGN
+1602 YFDERFREGN
-1612 YKVVT
+1612 YRVVT

-1737 EYSAPYLNFTGKTLD
+1737 EYSAPYLDFTGKTLD

-2206 YMFDTLLSKKGAI
+2206 YMFDTLLSKKDAI

-2436 KNNPQIVEKLKA
+2436 KNNLQIVEKLKA

-2588 ILSVMRQEADENLT
+2588 ILSVMRQEADANLT

-2667 RTIYIADYKTE
+2667 RTIYVADYKTE

-2695 ITDPTEK
+2695 ITDPTER

-2872 SGVIDVNSVDSYE
+2872 SGVIDINSVDSYE

-2891 NNAVYLN
+2891 NNAIYLN

-2962 GDRTLESDKLIE
+2962 GDRTLESDKLID

-3029 CSLDSNGEFVIP
+3029 CSLDSNGEFIIP
-3041 LSDPIQSV
+3041 LNDPIQSV

-3108 LQRDE
+3108 LQRGE

-3168 GILNEEM
+3168 GVLNEEM

-3272 QIVAGRS
+3272 QIVAERS
-3279 FSEGDFDM
+3279 FSEGDFEM

-3872 ITQRN
+3872 IIQRN

-3914 KRADLEQSVVSPVII
+3914 KRADLEQSVVSPVIV

-3992 EREIPEELGEDTV
+3992 EREIPEELGEGTV

-4014 NIISQVFTETEQA
+4014 NIIGQVFTETEQA

>member
-117 RFKVRAAEPIFG
+117 RFRVRVAEPIFN
-129 DGITSDKELLEEMY
+129 S
-143 DILSKAPR
+143 
-151 DKNGNLLAPN
+151 GN
-161 GKPSNLNERQW
+161 
-172 IHVRTKAFKD
+172 
-182 WFGDWET
+182 
-189 ANNLLANLDK
+189 
-199 VNNSL
+199 
-204 VDVEQHYKPWREDKT
+204 
-219 KGNNTLRIYLKDHSK
+219 
-234 GYFELVKDNEFGMY
+234 
-248 SVHFK
+248 
-253 TAREGGKYNA
+253 
-263 EATIS
+263 
-268 TKEDRK
+268 
-274 ILFKELIKLIP
+274 
-285 EGAQISTWGEIS
+285 
-297 EDGIKGLNNVGRDF
+297 
-311 TKVGERE
+311 
-318 VTKKSDGSKINIPI
+318 
-332 YQKGE
+332 
-337 SVSKVVDENGEPLVV
+337 
-352 WHSGMSEIKDNTFRN
+352 
-367 KVITTINKK
+367 
-376 EEWITNKSIEDY
+376 
-388 IKEGYIISEEDI
+388 
-400 AKYNEGKDVEISKPN
+400 
-415 AIYASSERDV
+415 SSE
-425 SNSYTKKSYEA
+425 
-436 SIEFDDEVENRA
+436 
-448 EQRAEEWSN
+448 N
-457 EEYGLYLDFL
+457 E
-467 KTTRDK
+467 TTR
-473 ELASKMTDEEMSK
+473 
-486 RHPEGRAKFI
+486 
-496 SPTNPYK
+496 
-503 YQDTVIGTELA
+503 
-514 LFSAIKN
+514 
-521 PLIADA
+521 
-527 HNSNWNDIL
+527 
-536 FNGETYTTRTLEEY
+536 ET
-550 ARNNGYDGVIVK
+550 
-562 NVLDIGPYGRLEA
+562 
-575 NKFSTI
+575 
-581 VAVLNPNQVKSAT
+581 
-594 SNTGAFSK
+594 
-602 SNDRIDD
+602 
-609 FEINVNAT
+609 T

-668 VVSYKNKK
+668 VVEYKNRR

-691 KIMQWDEKNGDR
+691 KMMQWDEKNGDR

-712 KFNSNKSKSQKQ
+712 KFNRNKPSESTQKPTSFNWGRTSDNNYEVSTKGDKRFSALNATFKKGTVIEGVDVGGMTIEDVYQKVIKKSGKGKAPAKDSKLNLSNRDNYTTTFENFPNGVKKVIYEREDKVPRIIFEANNETWLLNFNDKFNKWEIARRKKSPAGDYRFYSEDMSP
-724 QLKFETATEVQA
+724 ET
-736 YLKQKYAPNS
+736 KQKAIDKYVPKKILNYINS
-746 SNAKL
+746 GQLEKDELADLKDAFKDSEKSRVARFFRDNFNVHFINETFLDSGKNHESFEDFSYYIGYLPLWQEWAKQNPELIEELRTKAAGKTL
-751 TDLVFAALNK
+751 TDQFANTRVSQARALA
-761 FNIKFKSVDIES
+761 DI
-773 EDGHSVISGKFVA
+773 
-786 SKNTIEINSN
+786 
-796 PEFIREN
+796 
-803 TILHE
+803 
-808 AIHAV
+808 
-813 TSYYLKAASTN
+813 
-824 GFSQE
+824 
-829 VQIAIKEIN
+829 
-838 ECYNLLKQDFIET
+838 
-851 HFYKNGKLNP
+851 
-861 EVNVEAAF
+861 
-869 DFWISGSNDLYGY
+869 
-882 TSPNEMVAEL
+882 
-892 SNPNFVQHIKDF
+892 
-904 DDRHKGKN
+904 
-912 IFQRLIDAIASL
+912 
-924 FGINKS
+924 
-930 YGSLEGTLKKALT
+930 
-943 TLLTNPDEELAERY
+943 
-957 NRENATIKE
+957 
-966 NVNVFLKSR
+966 
-975 HIIISSNK
+975 
-983 IEQDIISQL
+983 
-992 PEKDST
+992 
-998 DKDYF
+998 
-1003 DVTIKTPKD
+1003 
-1012 LANFVFSTSKEG
+1012 
-1024 ANHIF
+1024 
-1029 TKSHKGDIYT
+1029 
-1039 TSSGLHMVLVAPVEI
+1039 
-1054 TENEFIHKLRV
+1054 
-1065 LNSTALSL
+1065 LNSTS
-1073 NKFNTAQGESGIDYI
+1073 SV
-1088 TNIDNIISGKE
+1088 
-1099 AYFNSL
+1099 
-1105 KSKTTEE
+1105 SKTIEE
-1112 APNIS
+1112 ASNIS

-1167 INVSDVNGTNQA
+1167 INVSDVSGTNQA
-1179 GIRTDDKGNISPNA
+1179 GIRTDNNGNISQNA

-1213 GQFQDTDEDF
+1213 GQFQNTEEDF
-1223 NLFVSLN
+1223 KLFTSLN
-1230 EDMFRRLSESS
+1230 EDMFDRLSKSS
-1241 NKKIVFPTQM
+1241 NKEIVFPTQM
-1251 GLNKAALP
+1251 GLGKAALP
-1259 KRFAEWLQSQL
+1259 LRFAEWLKNEL
-1270 FERFGISSSL
+1270 ENRFGIVSKI
-1280 EENTRA
+1280 EKNTRA
-1286 DYDGYGLS
+1286 DYDGFGLKLLS
-1294 LTSISLRQEKNKIST
+1294 VKQSQNSESEAVEEAPIFEEESTS
-1309 LNFKPEEAEFY
+1309 NFQPEEAEFY

-1358 EILDK
+1358 EKLDK

-1465 GTRKLQDNGRKAIKS
+1465 GTRKLQDNGRKAIES
-1480 LIDNLSAQF
+1480 LIGNLSAQS
-1489 QISDNQQS
+1489 QISDNQQI
-1497 SEKDNNM
+1497 SERDNSM

-1510 VDRMI
+1510 VNRMI

-1529 SYIVDGRKADT
+1529 SYTIDGRKADT
-1540 SVTQFIHGKQDLGEW
+1540 SVTQFIHGKQDLGKW

-1612 YKVVT
+1612 YRVVT

-1737 EYSAPYLNFTGKTLD
+1737 EYSAPYLDFTGKTLD

-2206 YMFDTLLSKKGAI
+2206 YMFDTLLSKKDAI

-2390 NYQKTIKRGL
+2390 NYQKAIKRGL

-2502 EDTFERLVD
+2502 EDTFERFVD
-2511 SSLDSYMKIKVA
+2511 SSLDYYMKIKVA
-2523 EEFRQWEKI
+2523 EEFRQWENI

-2588 ILSVMRQEADENLT
+2588 ILSVMRQEAEANLT

-2667 RTIYIADYKTE
+2667 RTIYVADYKTE

-2813 GKKQSKLA
+2813 GQKQSKLA

-2872 SGVIDVNSVDSYE
+2872 SGVIDINSVDSYE

-2962 GDRTLESDKLIE
+2962 GDRTFESDKLIE

-3029 CSLDSNGEFVIP
+3029 CSLDSNGEFIIP

-3223 VDKIY
+3223 VDKVY

-3279 FSEGDFDM
+3279 FSEGDFEM

-3491 SAMVLA
+3491 PAMVLA

-3627 FLDKFRDGT
+3627 FLDKFIDGT

-3914 KRADLEQSVVSPVII
+3914 KRADLEQSVVSPVIV
-3929 YNNKVYYNPY
+3929 YNNKVYYNPN

-4014 NIISQVFTETEQA
+4014 NIIGQVFTETEQA

>member
-87 ADIKTATKEYNTL
+87 ADIETATKEYNTL

-172 IHVRTKAFKD
+172 VHVRTKAFKD
-182 WFGDWET
+182 WFGDWE
-189 ANNLLANLDK
+189 NNP
-199 VNNSL
+199 S
-204 VDVEQHYKPWREDKT
+204 
-219 KGNNTLRIYLKDHSK
+219 
-234 GYFELVKDNEFGMY
+234 
-248 SVHFK
+248 
-253 TAREGGKYNA
+253 
-263 EATIS
+263 EA
-268 TKEDRK
+268 
-274 ILFKELIKLIP
+274 
-285 EGAQISTWGEIS
+285 
-297 EDGIKGLNNVGRDF
+297 
-311 TKVGERE
+311 
-318 VTKKSDGSKINIPI
+318 
-332 YQKGE
+332 
-337 SVSKVVDENGEPLVV
+337 SKVVDENGEPLVV

-457 EEYGLYLDFL
+457 EEYGLYLNFL

-691 KIMQWDEKNGDR
+691 KMMQWDEKNGDR

-724 QLKFETATEVQA
+724 QLKFETTAEVQA
-736 YLKQKYAPNS
+736 YLKQKYASNS

-773 EDGHSVISGKFVA
+773 KDGHSVISGKFVA

-838 ECYNLLKQDFIET
+838 ECYKLLKQDFIET

-992 PEKDST
+992 PEEDST

-1012 LANFVFSTSKEG
+1012 LANFVFSTSEKG

-1039 TSSGLHMVLVAPVEI
+1039 TSSGLHMVLISPVEI

-1065 LNSTALSL
+1065 LSSTALSL

-1105 KSKTTEE
+1105 KSEAVFNWGRTSDNNYEVSTIGDKRFSALNATFKKGTVIEGVDVSGKTIEYVYQNVLKKSRKGQPPSKESRLYNESLRTDEEKEDFSYTEGYLPLWQEWAKQNPELIEELRTKAAGKTLTDKFAYTRVSQARALADILNSTNTKSETVEE
-1112 APNIS
+1112 API
-1117 LSTVGYK
+1117 
-1124 KGDPQRNPNT
+1124 
-1134 DYVFTENA
+1134 
-1142 EAYAYSNGTD
+1142 
-1152 LSPFGVKFPNPNKPK
+1152 
-1167 INVSDVNGTNQA
+1167 
-1179 GIRTDDKGNISPNA
+1179 
-1193 YGIVVKK
+1193 
-1200 YQQDANGRFVAKE
+1200 
-1213 GQFQDTDEDF
+1213 
-1223 NLFVSLN
+1223 
-1230 EDMFRRLSESS
+1230 
-1241 NKKIVFPTQM
+1241 
-1251 GLNKAALP
+1251 
-1259 KRFAEWLQSQL
+1259 
-1270 FERFGISSSL
+1270 FE
-1280 EENTRA
+1280 EE
-1286 DYDGYGLS
+1286 
-1294 LTSISLRQEKNKIST
+1294 ST
-1309 LNFKPEEAEFY
+1309 LNFQPEEAEFY

-1358 EILDK
+1358 EILDR

-1540 SVTQFIHGKQDLGEW
+1540 SVTQFIHGKQDLGKW

-1612 YKVVT
+1612 YRVVT

-1737 EYSAPYLNFTGKTLD
+1737 EYSAPYLDFTGKTLD

-2667 RTIYIADYKTE
+2667 RTIYVADYKTE

-3279 FSEGDFDM
+3279 FSEGDFEM

-3914 KRADLEQSVVSPVII
+3914 KRADLEQSVVSPVIV

>member
-49 INHMDSYFQLKS
+49 INHMDSYFQLES
-61 NNFYPSKGEYNRV
+61 NNFYSSKGEYNRI

-117 RFKVRAAEPIFG
+117 RFRVRTAEPMFG
-129 DGITSDKELLEEMY
+129 DGITSD
-143 DILSKAPR
+143 
-151 DKNGNLLAPN
+151 N
-161 GKPSNLNERQW
+161 
-172 IHVRTKAFKD
+172 
-182 WFGDWET
+182 
-189 ANNLLANLDK
+189 
-199 VNNSL
+199 
-204 VDVEQHYKPWREDKT
+204 
-219 KGNNTLRIYLKDHSK
+219 
-234 GYFELVKDNEFGMY
+234 VKF
-248 SVHFK
+248 
-253 TAREGGKYNA
+253 
-263 EATIS
+263 
-268 TKEDRK
+268 
-274 ILFKELIKLIP
+274 
-285 EGAQISTWGEIS
+285 
-297 EDGIKGLNNVGRDF
+297 
-311 TKVGERE
+311 
-318 VTKKSDGSKINIPI
+318 
-332 YQKGE
+332 
-337 SVSKVVDENGEPLVV
+337 
-352 WHSGMSEIKDNTFRN
+352 
-367 KVITTINKK
+367 
-376 EEWITNKSIEDY
+376 
-388 IKEGYIISEEDI
+388 
-400 AKYNEGKDVEISKPN
+400 
-415 AIYASSERDV
+415 
-425 SNSYTKKSYEA
+425 
-436 SIEFDDEVENRA
+436 
-448 EQRAEEWSN
+448 
-457 EEYGLYLDFL
+457 
-467 KTTRDK
+467 
-473 ELASKMTDEEMSK
+473 
-486 RHPEGRAKFI
+486 
-496 SPTNPYK
+496 
-503 YQDTVIGTELA
+503 
-514 LFSAIKN
+514 
-521 PLIADA
+521 
-527 HNSNWNDIL
+527 
-536 FNGETYTTRTLEEY
+536 
-550 ARNNGYDGVIVK
+550 
-562 NVLDIGPYGRLEA
+562 
-575 NKFSTI
+575 
-581 VAVLNPNQVKSAT
+581 
-594 SNTGAFSK
+594 
-602 SNDRIDD
+602 
-609 FEINVNAT
+609 T

-668 VVSYKNKK
+668 VVNYKNKK

-724 QLKFETATEVQA
+724 QLKFETTAEVQA
-736 YLKQKYAPNS
+736 YLKQKYASNS

-761 FNIKFKSVDIES
+761 FNIKFKSVDIKS
-773 EDGHSVISGKFVA
+773 EDGHSAISGKFVA

-824 GFSQE
+824 GFPQE
-829 VQIAIKEIN
+829 IQIAIKEIN
-838 ECYNLLKQDFIET
+838 ECYKLLKQDFIET

-904 DDRHKGKN
+904 DNRHKGKN

-943 TLLTNPDEELAERY
+943 TLLTNPSEELAERY
-957 NRENATIKE
+957 NRENTTIKE

-992 PEKDST
+992 PEEDST

-1073 NKFNTAQGESGIDYI
+1073 NKFNIAQGESGIDYI
-1088 TNIDNIISGKE
+1088 TDIDNIISRKE

-1105 KSKTTEE
+1105 KSEAVFNWGRTSDNNYEVSSAGDSRFSAFDAKLKPGTKILGVTVPEEKSTFIAGKPTTTNSIEYVYQTLIKKSSKGGAPSKDSKLYMPYNYKNAVPFIRQLALLGRFAVPSNNLEEVRKADSKRDDISKITKKSKSYTILQSLLEFNKFADVDVSQLDVSEATKDRIKEVQRKFKNTTAYDSVSTIRITEDEAKIRATEFRDMYSIYTPLIQDIVREVWGVELSTSPITYSALDLTPSGKSELLQSKEEKEDFSYYVGYLPLWQEWARQNPELIEELRTKAAGKTLTDQFAYTRVSQARALADILNSTNAKSEAVEE

-1167 INVSDVNGTNQA
+1167 INVSDVSGTNQA
-1179 GIRTDDKGNISPNA
+1179 GIRTDNNGNISQNA

-1213 GQFQDTDEDF
+1213 GQFQNTEEDF
-1223 NLFVSLN
+1223 KLFTSLN
-1230 EDMFRRLSESS
+1230 EDMFDRLSKSS
-1241 NKKIVFPTQM
+1241 NKEIVFPTQM
-1251 GLNKAALP
+1251 GLGKAALP
-1259 KRFAEWLQSQL
+1259 LRFAEWLKNEL
-1270 FERFGISSSL
+1270 ENRFGIVSKI
-1280 EENTRA
+1280 EKNTRA
-1286 DYDGYGLS
+1286 DYDGFGLKLLS
-1294 LTSISLRQEKNKIST
+1294 VKQSQNSESEAV
-1309 LNFKPEEAEFY
+1309 EEAP
-1320 SGAAEGSDKA
+1320 
-1330 WEAAATEAGIKVKNY
+1330 
-1345 TTKDWDKLSKEWK
+1345 
-1358 EILDK
+1358 
-1363 EYKEIVAILG
+1363 
-1373 RRVLDI
+1373 
-1379 NSYSGKLVRRDM
+1379 
-1391 MQADKADAIF
+1391 IF
-1401 AIGTLASNGY
+1401 EEEN
-1411 VDGGTGY
+1411 D
-1418 ATTRGIQRGIP
+1418 
-1429 VYLFDQSDNTWKV
+1429 
-1442 WSKEQNKF
+1442 
-1450 VLTNEPSLTKNAAVI
+1450 
-1465 GTRKLQDNGRKAIKS
+1465 
-1480 LIDNLSAQF
+1480 
-1489 QISDNQQS
+1489 
-1497 SEKDNNM
+1497 NM
-1504 QSAEEL
+1504 QSAKEL

-1540 SVTQFIHGKQDLGEW
+1540 SVTQFIHGKQDLGKW

-1612 YKVVT
+1612 YRVVT

-1724 QLYLNGTPIQEAE
+1724 QLYLNGTPIQEVE
-1737 EYSAPYLNFTGKTLD
+1737 EYSAPYLDFTGKTLD

-2148 RKNAYIAAVQKNIPE
+2148 RKDAYIAAVQKNIPE

-2206 YMFDTLLSKKGAI
+2206 YMFDTLLSKKDAI

-2234 NYKSIIGFMSKYIQ
+2234 NYKSIVGFMSKYIQ

-2258 GKMYYSFTTPSYMGK
+2258 GKMYYSFNTPSYMGK

-2588 ILSVMRQEADENLT
+2588 ILSVMRQEADANLT

-2667 RTIYIADYKTE
+2667 RTIYVADYKTE

-2872 SGVIDVNSVDSYE
+2872 SGVIDINSVDSYE

-3029 CSLDSNGEFVIP
+3029 CSLDSNGEFIIP

-3267 DIAVD
+3267 DIAVA
-3272 QIVAGRS
+3272 QIVAGMS
-3279 FSEGDFDM
+3279 FSEDDFEM

-3877 GMGVN
+3877 GMGIN
-3882 LEEDGAGNK
+3882 LEEDGARNK

-3901 ASAQFVVKKVKNG
+3901 ASAQFIVKKVKNG
-3914 KRADLEQSVVSPVII
+3914 KRADLEQSVVSPVIV

>member
-117 RFKVRAAEPIFG
+117 RFRVRVAEPMFG

-172 IHVRTKAFKD
+172 VHVRTKAFKD

-204 VDVEQHYKPWREDKT
+204 VDVEQHYKPWRKDKT

-318 VTKKSDGSKINIPI
+318 VTKKSDGSKVNIPI

-337 SVSKVVDENGEPLVV
+337 STSKVVDENGEPLVV
-352 WHSGMSEIKDNTFRN
+352 WHSGMSEIKDNIFRN
-367 KVITTINKK
+367 KVITTINKE

-436 SIEFDDEVENRA
+436 SIEFDDEIENRA

-486 RHPEGRAKFI
+486 RHPEGKAKFI

-521 PLIADA
+521 PIIVDA

-536 FNGETYTTRTLEEY
+536 FNGEIYTTRTLEEY

-575 NKFSTI
+575 NKFSTV
-581 VAVLNPNQVKSAT
+581 VAAINPNQIKSAT
-594 SNTGAFSK
+594 DNTGVFSK

-609 FEINVNAT
+609 FEINVEAT
-617 VEYTPIGKSRQ
+617 IEYTPIGKSRQ

-668 VVSYKNKK
+668 VVEYKNRR

-691 KIMQWDEKNGDR
+691 KMMQWDEKNGDR

-724 QLKFETATEVQA
+724 QLKFETTAEVQA
-736 YLKQKYAPNS
+736 YLKQKYASNS

-761 FNIKFKSVDIES
+761 FNIKFKSVDIKS
-773 EDGHSVISGKFVA
+773 EDGHSAISGKFVA

-838 ECYNLLKQDFIET
+838 ECYKLLKQDFIET

-904 DDRHKGKN
+904 DARHKGKN

-966 NVNVFLKSR
+966 NVDTFLKSR
-975 HIIISSNK
+975 HVIISSNK

-992 PEKDST
+992 PEEDST

-1039 TSSGLHMVLVAPVEI
+1039 TSSGLYMVLVAPVEI

-1065 LNSTALSL
+1065 FNRTALSL
-1073 NKFNTAQGESGIDYI
+1073 NKFNITQGESGIDYI

-1105 KSKTTEE
+1105 KSETIEE
-1112 APNIS
+1112 APIFEEE
-1117 LSTVGYK
+1117 ST
-1124 KGDPQRNPNT
+1124 
-1134 DYVFTENA
+1134 
-1142 EAYAYSNGTD
+1142 SN
-1152 LSPFGVKFPNPNKPK
+1152 
-1167 INVSDVNGTNQA
+1167 
-1179 GIRTDDKGNISPNA
+1179 
-1193 YGIVVKK
+1193 
-1200 YQQDANGRFVAKE
+1200 
-1213 GQFQDTDEDF
+1213 FQ
-1223 NLFVSLN
+1223 
-1230 EDMFRRLSESS
+1230 
-1241 NKKIVFPTQM
+1241 
-1251 GLNKAALP
+1251 
-1259 KRFAEWLQSQL
+1259 
-1270 FERFGISSSL
+1270 
-1280 EENTRA
+1280 
-1286 DYDGYGLS
+1286 
-1294 LTSISLRQEKNKIST
+1294 
-1309 LNFKPEEAEFY
+1309 PEEAEFY

-1358 EILDK
+1358 EKLDK

-1465 GTRKLQDNGRKAIKS
+1465 GTRKLQDNGRKAIES
-1480 LIDNLSAQF
+1480 LIGNLSAQS
-1489 QISDNQQS
+1489 QISDNQQI
-1497 SEKDNNM
+1497 SERDNSM

-1510 VDRMI
+1510 VNRMI

-1529 SYIVDGRKADT
+1529 SYTIDGRKADT
-1540 SVTQFIHGKQDLGEW
+1540 SVTQFIHGKQDLGKW

-1612 YKVVT
+1612 YRVVT

-1692 LKGKIK
+1692 LNGKIK

-1737 EYSAPYLNFTGKTLD
+1737 EYSAPYLDFTGKTLD

-2206 YMFDTLLSKKGAI
+2206 YMFDTLLSKKDAI

-2390 NYQKTIKRGL
+2390 NYQKAIKRGL

-2436 KNNPQIVEKLKA
+2436 KNNPQIVEKLKS

-2502 EDTFERLVD
+2502 EDTFERFVD
-2511 SSLDSYMKIKVA
+2511 SSLDYYMKIKVA
-2523 EEFRQWEKI
+2523 EEFRQWENI

-2588 ILSVMRQEADENLT
+2588 ILSVMRQEAEANLT

-2667 RTIYIADYKTE
+2667 RTIYVADYKTE

-2813 GKKQSKLA
+2813 GQKQSKLA

-2872 SGVIDVNSVDSYE
+2872 SGVIDINSVDSYE

-3029 CSLDSNGEFVIP
+3029 CSLDSNGEFIIP

-3223 VDKIY
+3223 VDKVY

-3279 FSEGDFDM
+3279 FSEGDFEM

-3491 SAMVLA
+3491 PAMVLA

-3627 FLDKFRDGT
+3627 FLDKFIDGT

-3914 KRADLEQSVVSPVII
+3914 KRADLEQSVVSPVIV

-4014 NIISQVFTETEQA
+4014 NIIGQVFTETEQA

>member
-38 LETYDPNSPDF
+38 LENYDPNSPDF

-105 EDNVTIFETSSG
+105 GDNVTIFETSSG
-117 RFKVRAAEPIFG
+117 RFRVRAAEPMFG

-161 GKPSNLNERQW
+161 GKKSNLTERQYAQ
-172 IHVRTKAFKD
+172 VRTKAFKE
-182 WFGDWET
+182 WFGDWEKYAPKSDFSKVEEQLVLVFERIPELSKIGSIREYAAYLADKFPNSVDRNVYWHGT
-189 ANNLLANLDK
+189 NEDFSEGFKSAKKGKGSGAPETQSRNDFYLAKQAWTVLQYVNGVNRNSVDKNGFAHWNKLWWELKEIMSNGRRENNNWKDMVIGEETVRQGIPNKKGVFNRDK
-199 VNNSL
+199 GGSNGKWLSERKADYGYENKSDKEFFEDILGVQWGKDTFNTWTKRNAEVFKAL
-204 VDVEQHYKPWREDKT
+204 EKTQKGIYPAIINTQNPIREKGQNTYYEEQRGLFTQAERESNDAILGEQT
-219 KGNNTLRIYLKDHSK
+219 
-234 GYFELVKDNEFGMY
+234 DNEFG
-248 SVHFK
+248 SDVAVVLNASEKNVHFL
-253 TAREGGKYNA
+253 G
-263 EATIS
+263 
-268 TKEDRK
+268 TKEDVEG
-274 ILFKELIKLIP
+274 FKKWLE
-285 EGAQISTWGEIS
+285 ENRA
-297 EDGIKGLNNVGRDF
+297 
-311 TKVGERE
+311 
-318 VTKKSDGSKINIPI
+318 
-332 YQKGE
+332 
-337 SVSKVVDENGEPLVV
+337 SKVVDENGEPLVV
-352 WHSGMSEIKDNTFRN
+352 YHGSKNKNFSIFDYNYLKKADSGFFF
-367 KVITTINKK
+367 
-376 EEWITNKSIEDY
+376 
-388 IKEGYIISEEDI
+388 
-400 AKYNEGKDVEISKPN
+400 
-415 AIYASSERDV
+415 SS
-425 SNSYTKKSYEA
+425 
-436 SIEFDDEVENRA
+436 
-448 EQRAEEWSN
+448 
-457 EEYGLYLDFL
+457 
-467 KTTRDK
+467 DK
-473 ELASKMTDEEMSK
+473 EY
-486 RHPEGRAKFI
+486 AKQFGDI
-496 SPTNPYK
+496 REFFLN
-503 YQDTVIGTELA
+503 
-514 LFSAIKN
+514 IKN
-521 PLIADA
+521 PNITNIPLNIDNVEKLLTVDYKEGTDGIQG
-527 HNSNWNDIL
+527 HDDTNTNENLYHSKKQ
-536 FNGETYTTRTLEEY
+536 EY
-550 ARNNGYDGVIVK
+550 
-562 NVLDIGPYGRLEA
+562 
-575 NKFSTI
+575 
-581 VAVLNPNQVKSAT
+581 VALRPNQIKSAT
-594 SNTGAFSK
+594 NNTGAFSK

-609 FEINVNAT
+609 FKINVEAT

-712 KFNSNKSKSQKQ
+712 KFNGSHNTIKESEYSKQLIEILQMLITRIKSANIKEAKAAQNLYEWTIEAQQAILDAIEKGERKDEDLPLDRIQKNLNDLAQKTPEELAKDFIEALKEMSKDWGRSIAYSESIQKPTSFNWGRTSDNNYEVSSAGDSRFSAFNAKLKPGTKILGVTVPEEKSTFIAEKPTTTNSIEYVYQILIKKSGKGRAPSKDSKLYMPYNYKNSVPFIRQLALLGRFAVPSNNLEEVRKADSKRGDISKITKKSKSYTILQS
-724 QLKFETATEVQA
+724 LLEF
-736 YLKQKYAPNS
+736 
-746 SNAKL
+746 
-751 TDLVFAALNK
+751 NK
-761 FNIKFKSVDIES
+761 FADI
-773 EDGHSVISGKFVA
+773 D
-786 SKNTIEINSN
+786 
-796 PEFIREN
+796 
-803 TILHE
+803 
-808 AIHAV
+808 
-813 TSYYLKAASTN
+813 
-824 GFSQE
+824 
-829 VQIAIKEIN
+829 
-838 ECYNLLKQDFIET
+838 
-851 HFYKNGKLNP
+851 
-861 EVNVEAAF
+861 
-869 DFWISGSNDLYGY
+869 
-882 TSPNEMVAEL
+882 
-892 SNPNFVQHIKDF
+892 
-904 DDRHKGKN
+904 
-912 IFQRLIDAIASL
+912 
-924 FGINKS
+924 
-930 YGSLEGTLKKALT
+930 
-943 TLLTNPDEELAERY
+943 
-957 NRENATIKE
+957 
-966 NVNVFLKSR
+966 
-975 HIIISSNK
+975 
-983 IEQDIISQL
+983 ISQL
-992 PEKDST
+992 DVSEATKDRIKEVQRKFKNTTAYDSVST
-998 DKDYF
+998 TRITEDEAKIRAVEFRDMYS
-1003 DVTIKTPKD
+1003 IYTPLIQD
-1012 LANFVFSTSKEG
+1012 IVREVWGVELSTSPITFSALDLTPSGKSELLQSKEEIEDFSYYVG
-1024 ANHIF
+1024 YLPLWQEWARQNPELIEELR
-1029 TKSHKGDIYT
+1029 TKAAGKTLTDQFAYTRVSQARALADI
-1039 TSSGLHMVLVAPVEI
+1039 
-1054 TENEFIHKLRV
+1054 
-1065 LNSTALSL
+1065 LNST
-1073 NKFNTAQGESGIDYI
+1073 NT
-1088 TNIDNIISGKE
+1088 
-1099 AYFNSL
+1099 NSE
-1105 KSKTTEE
+1105 TVEE
-1112 APNIS
+1112 API
-1117 LSTVGYK
+1117 
-1124 KGDPQRNPNT
+1124 
-1134 DYVFTENA
+1134 
-1142 EAYAYSNGTD
+1142 
-1152 LSPFGVKFPNPNKPK
+1152 
-1167 INVSDVNGTNQA
+1167 
-1179 GIRTDDKGNISPNA
+1179 
-1193 YGIVVKK
+1193 
-1200 YQQDANGRFVAKE
+1200 
-1213 GQFQDTDEDF
+1213 
-1223 NLFVSLN
+1223 
-1230 EDMFRRLSESS
+1230 
-1241 NKKIVFPTQM
+1241 
-1251 GLNKAALP
+1251 
-1259 KRFAEWLQSQL
+1259 
-1270 FERFGISSSL
+1270 FE
-1280 EENTRA
+1280 EEN
-1286 DYDGYGLS
+1286 D
-1294 LTSISLRQEKNKIST
+1294 
-1309 LNFKPEEAEFY
+1309 
-1320 SGAAEGSDKA
+1320 
-1330 WEAAATEAGIKVKNY
+1330 
-1345 TTKDWDKLSKEWK
+1345 
-1358 EILDK
+1358 
-1363 EYKEIVAILG
+1363 
-1373 RRVLDI
+1373 
-1379 NSYSGKLVRRDM
+1379 
-1391 MQADKADAIF
+1391 
-1401 AIGTLASNGY
+1401 
-1411 VDGGTGY
+1411 
-1418 ATTRGIQRGIP
+1418 
-1429 VYLFDQSDNTWKV
+1429 
-1442 WSKEQNKF
+1442 
-1450 VLTNEPSLTKNAAVI
+1450 
-1465 GTRKLQDNGRKAIKS
+1465 
-1480 LIDNLSAQF
+1480 
-1489 QISDNQQS
+1489 
-1497 SEKDNNM
+1497 NM
-1504 QSAEEL
+1504 QSAKEL

-1540 SVTQFIHGKQDLGEW
+1540 SVTQFIHGKQDLGKW

-1612 YKVVT
+1612 YRVVT

-1737 EYSAPYLNFTGKTLD
+1737 EYSAPYLDFTGKTLD

-1758 VKPVSTKVQF
+1758 VKPVNTKVQF

-2206 YMFDTLLSKKGAI
+2206 YMFDTLLSKKDAI

-2390 NYQKTIKRGL
+2390 NYQKAIKRGL

-2502 EDTFERLVD
+2502 EDTFERFVD
-2511 SSLDSYMKIKVA
+2511 NSLDFYMKIKVA

-2571 KKSSKERQKLTK
+2571 RKSSKERQKLTK

-2588 ILSVMRQEADENLT
+2588 ILSVMRQEADANLT

-2667 RTIYIADYKTE
+2667 RTIYVADYKTE

-2872 SGVIDVNSVDSYE
+2872 SGVIDINSVDSYE

-2962 GDRTLESDKLIE
+2962 GDRTLESDKLID

-3029 CSLDSNGEFVIP
+3029 CSLDSNGEFIIP

-3108 LQRDE
+3108 LQRGE

-3168 GILNEEM
+3168 GVLNEEM

-3259 RKKLKNDL
+3259 RKKLKNNL
-3267 DIAVD
+3267 DMTVQ
-3272 QIVAGRS
+3272 QIQFGQE
-3279 FSEGDFDM
+3279 FSEGSFEM

-3307 VKKGTSGRNNK
+3307 VKKGTSDRNNK

-3627 FLDKFRDGT
+3627 FLDKFIDGT

-3914 KRADLEQSVVSPVII
+3914 KRADLEQSVVSPVIV

-3966 TGSEI
+3966 TGSGI

-4014 NIISQVFTETEQA
+4014 NIIGQVFTKTEQA
-4027 DFSKALMGKQ
+4027 DFSKALMGRQ

>member
-61 NNFYPSKGEYNRV
+61 NNFYPSKGEYNRI

-87 ADIKTATKEYNTL
+87 ADIKTATKEYDTL

-117 RFKVRAAEPIFG
+117 RFRVRAAEPMFG
-129 DGITSDKELLEEMY
+129 DGITSDKELFEEMY

-161 GKPSNLNERQW
+161 GKKSNLTERQYAQ
-172 IHVRTKAFKD
+172 VRTKAFKD
-182 WFGDWET
+182 WFGDWEKYAPKSDFSKVEEQLVLVFERIPELSKIGSIREYAAYLADKFPNSVDRNVYWHGT
-189 ANNLLANLDK
+189 NEDFSEGFKSAKKGKGSGAPETQSRNDFYLAKQAWTVLQYVNGVNRNSVDKNGFAHWNKLWWELKEIMSNGRRENNNWKDMVIGEETVRQGIPNKKGVFNRDK
-199 VNNSL
+199 GGSNGKWLSERKADYGYENKSDKEFFEDIFGIQWDKDTFNTWTKRNAEVFKALEKTQKGIYPAIINTQNPIREKGQNTYYE
-204 VDVEQHYKPWREDKT
+204 EQRGLFTQAERESNDAILGEQT
-219 KGNNTLRIYLKDHSK
+219 
-234 GYFELVKDNEFGMY
+234 DNEFG
-248 SVHFK
+248 SDVAIVLNASEKNVHFL
-253 TAREGGKYNA
+253 G
-263 EATIS
+263 
-268 TKEDRK
+268 TKEDVEG
-274 ILFKELIKLIP
+274 FKKWLE
-285 EGAQISTWGEIS
+285 ENRA
-297 EDGIKGLNNVGRDF
+297 
-311 TKVGERE
+311 
-318 VTKKSDGSKINIPI
+318 
-332 YQKGE
+332 
-337 SVSKVVDENGEPLVV
+337 SKVVDKNGEPLVV
-352 WHSGMSEIKDNTFRN
+352 WHSGMSEIKDNIFRN
-367 KVITTINKK
+367 KVITTINKG
-376 EEWITNKSIEDY
+376 EEWVTDKSIEDY

-400 AKYNEGKDVEISKPN
+400 AKYNEGKDVEIAKPN

-436 SIEFDDEVENRA
+436 SIEFDDEVEDRA
-448 EQRAEEWSN
+448 EQRAEDWGN
-457 EEYGLYLDFL
+457 EEYYLYLDFL

-473 ELASKMTDEEMSK
+473 ELASKMTDEEMLK
-486 RHPEGRAKFI
+486 RHPEGKEKYI
-496 SPTNPYK
+496 SPTNPYEYK
-503 YQDTVIGTELA
+503 DVPIGTELA
-514 LFSAIKN
+514 IFSAIKN
-521 PLIADA
+521 PLIVDA
-527 HNSNWNDIL
+527 HESNWNDIS
-536 FNGETYTTRTLEEY
+536 FNGEIHTTRTLEKY
-550 ARNNGYDGVIVK
+550 ARNNGYDGIIVK

-575 NKFSTI
+575 NKFSTV
-581 VAVLNPNQVKSAT
+581 VAAMNPNQIKSAT
-594 SNTGAFSK
+594 DNKGTFSK

-609 FEINVNAT
+609 FKINVEAT

-724 QLKFETATEVQA
+724 QLKFGTTAEVQA
-736 YLKQKYAPNS
+736 YLKQKYASNS

-761 FNIKFKSVDIES
+761 FNIKFKSVDTES
-773 EDGHSVISGKFVA
+773 ENNHSVISGKFVA
-786 SKNTIEINSN
+786 NKNTIEINSN
-796 PEFIREN
+796 PEFISEN

-838 ECYNLLKQDFIET
+838 ECYKLLKQDFIET

-882 TSPNEMVAEL
+882 TSPSEMVAEL

-904 DDRHKGKN
+904 DNRHKGKN

-930 YGSLEGTLKKALT
+930 YGSLESTLKKALT
-943 TLLTNPDEELAERY
+943 TLLTNPSKELAERY
-957 NRENATIKE
+957 NIENATIKE

-992 PEKDST
+992 PEEDST

-1152 LSPFGVKFPNPNKPK
+1152 LSSFGVKFPNPNKPK
-1167 INVSDVNGTNQA
+1167 INVSDVSGTNQA
-1179 GIRTDDKGNISPNA
+1179 GIRTDNNGNISQNA

-1213 GQFQDTDEDF
+1213 GQFQNTEEDF
-1223 NLFVSLN
+1223 KLFTSLN
-1230 EDMFRRLSESS
+1230 EDMFDRLSKSS
-1241 NKKIVFPTQM
+1241 NKEIVFPTQM
-1251 GLNKAALP
+1251 GLGKAALP
-1259 KRFAEWLQSQL
+1259 LRFAEWLKNEL
-1270 FERFGISSSL
+1270 ENRFGIVSKI
-1280 EENTRA
+1280 EKNTRA
-1286 DYDGYGLS
+1286 DYDGFGLKLLS
-1294 LTSISLRQEKNKIST
+1294 VKQSQNSESEAV
-1309 LNFKPEEAEFY
+1309 EEAP
-1320 SGAAEGSDKA
+1320 
-1330 WEAAATEAGIKVKNY
+1330 
-1345 TTKDWDKLSKEWK
+1345 
-1358 EILDK
+1358 
-1363 EYKEIVAILG
+1363 
-1373 RRVLDI
+1373 
-1379 NSYSGKLVRRDM
+1379 
-1391 MQADKADAIF
+1391 IF
-1401 AIGTLASNGY
+1401 EEEN
-1411 VDGGTGY
+1411 D
-1418 ATTRGIQRGIP
+1418 
-1429 VYLFDQSDNTWKV
+1429 
-1442 WSKEQNKF
+1442 
-1450 VLTNEPSLTKNAAVI
+1450 
-1465 GTRKLQDNGRKAIKS
+1465 
-1480 LIDNLSAQF
+1480 
-1489 QISDNQQS
+1489 
-1497 SEKDNNM
+1497 NM
-1504 QSAEEL
+1504 QSAKEL

-1540 SVTQFIHGKQDLGEW
+1540 SVTQFIHGKQDLGKW

-1578 KDSYPNLSKEDLA
+1578 KNSYPNLSKEDLA

-1612 YKVVT
+1612 YRVVT

-1660 KTSRSGLNENK
+1660 KTSRSGLNEDK

-1715 FVYSSDSNN
+1715 FVYSSNSNN
-1724 QLYLNGTPIQEAE
+1724 QLYLNGTPIQEVE
-1737 EYSAPYLNFTGKTLD
+1737 EYSAPYLDFTGKTLD

-2191 DINNTPVMKMLEQMT
+2191 DINNTSVMKMLEQMT

-3029 CSLDSNGEFVIP
+3029 CSLDSNGEFIIP
-3041 LSDPIQSV
+3041 LNDPIQSV

-3108 LQRDE
+3108 LQRGE

-3168 GILNEEM
+3168 GVLNEEM

-3279 FSEGDFDM
+3279 FSEGDFEM

-3914 KRADLEQSVVSPVII
+3914 KRADLEQSVVSPVIV

>member
-87 ADIKTATKEYNTL
+87 ADIKTATEEYNTL

-105 EDNVTIFETSSG
+105 EDNVTIFETSNG
-117 RFKVRAAEPIFG
+117 RFRVRAAEPMFG

-172 IHVRTKAFKD
+172 VHVRTKAFKD
-182 WFGDWET
+182 WFGDWE
-189 ANNLLANLDK
+189 NNP
-199 VNNSL
+199 S
-204 VDVEQHYKPWREDKT
+204 
-219 KGNNTLRIYLKDHSK
+219 
-234 GYFELVKDNEFGMY
+234 
-248 SVHFK
+248 
-253 TAREGGKYNA
+253 
-263 EATIS
+263 EA
-268 TKEDRK
+268 
-274 ILFKELIKLIP
+274 
-285 EGAQISTWGEIS
+285 
-297 EDGIKGLNNVGRDF
+297 
-311 TKVGERE
+311 
-318 VTKKSDGSKINIPI
+318 
-332 YQKGE
+332 
-337 SVSKVVDENGEPLVV
+337 SKVVDENGEPLVV
-352 WHSGMSEIKDNTFRN
+352 WHSGMSEIEGNTFRN
-367 KVITTINKK
+367 KVTTTINKS
-376 EEWITNKSIEDY
+376 EEWVTNKDIEDY

-400 AKYNEGKDVEISKPN
+400 AKYNEGKDVEIVKPN

-521 PLIADA
+521 PLIVDA

-609 FEINVNAT
+609 FEINVEAT

-703 NAIIKAAQE
+703 KAIIKAAQE

-724 QLKFETATEVQA
+724 QLKFGTNAEVQA
-736 YLKQKYAPNS
+736 YLKQKYASNS

-761 FNIKFKSVDIES
+761 FNIKFKSVNIES
-773 EDGHSVISGKFVA
+773 EDGHSIISGKFVA

-796 PEFIREN
+796 PEFISEN

-838 ECYNLLKQDFIET
+838 ECYKLLKQDFIET

-861 EVNVEAAF
+861 EVNVETAF

-904 DDRHKGKN
+904 DNRHKGKN

-930 YGSLEGTLKKALT
+930 YGSLEGTLKKALI
-943 TLLTNPDEELAERY
+943 TLLTNPSEELAERY

-966 NVNVFLKSR
+966 NVNAFLKSR

-983 IEQDIISQL
+983 IEQDIINQL
-992 PEKDST
+992 PEEDST

-1012 LANFVFSTSKEG
+1012 LANFVFSTSEKG

-1039 TSSGLHMVLVAPVEI
+1039 TSSGLHMVLISPVEI

-1065 LNSTALSL
+1065 LSSTALSL

-1099 AYFNSL
+1099 AYFSSL
-1105 KSKTTEE
+1105 KSKATETAPIAKSIQKPTHFNWGKTSDNNYEVSTIGDKRFSALNATFKKGTVIEGVDVGGKTIEYVYQNVIKKSRKGQAPSKDSKLYIPSVSSYTGNITTDANTIFVFGSNPEGRHGAGAAKIAREQFGAIYGQGEGLQGNAYALPTKDLRVTKNNGLRSISETQIIENIKKLYETARQNPNKQFKVAYRNTDKASLNGYTGLEMIDMFLKAGPIPSNIVFSKEWVDTGKFNLSDEAKEDFSYTEGYLPLWQEWARQNPELIEELRTKAAGKTLTDYFADTRVSQARALADILNSTSSESETVEE
-1112 APNIS
+1112 AP
-1117 LSTVGYK
+1117 
-1124 KGDPQRNPNT
+1124 
-1134 DYVFTENA
+1134 VFE
-1142 EAYAYSNGTD
+1142 
-1152 LSPFGVKFPNPNKPK
+1152 
-1167 INVSDVNGTNQA
+1167 
-1179 GIRTDDKGNISPNA
+1179 
-1193 YGIVVKK
+1193 
-1200 YQQDANGRFVAKE
+1200 
-1213 GQFQDTDEDF
+1213 
-1223 NLFVSLN
+1223 
-1230 EDMFRRLSESS
+1230 
-1241 NKKIVFPTQM
+1241 
-1251 GLNKAALP
+1251 
-1259 KRFAEWLQSQL
+1259 
-1270 FERFGISSSL
+1270 
-1280 EENTRA
+1280 EEN
-1286 DYDGYGLS
+1286 D
-1294 LTSISLRQEKNKIST
+1294 
-1309 LNFKPEEAEFY
+1309 
-1320 SGAAEGSDKA
+1320 
-1330 WEAAATEAGIKVKNY
+1330 
-1345 TTKDWDKLSKEWK
+1345 
-1358 EILDK
+1358 
-1363 EYKEIVAILG
+1363 
-1373 RRVLDI
+1373 
-1379 NSYSGKLVRRDM
+1379 
-1391 MQADKADAIF
+1391 
-1401 AIGTLASNGY
+1401 
-1411 VDGGTGY
+1411 
-1418 ATTRGIQRGIP
+1418 
-1429 VYLFDQSDNTWKV
+1429 
-1442 WSKEQNKF
+1442 
-1450 VLTNEPSLTKNAAVI
+1450 
-1465 GTRKLQDNGRKAIKS
+1465 
-1480 LIDNLSAQF
+1480 
-1489 QISDNQQS
+1489 
-1497 SEKDNNM
+1497 NM
-1504 QSAEEL
+1504 QSAKEL

-1540 SVTQFIHGKQDLGEW
+1540 SVTQFIHGKQDLGKW

-1612 YKVVT
+1612 YRVVT

-1692 LKGKIK
+1692 LEGKIK

-1737 EYSAPYLNFTGKTLD
+1737 EYSAPYLDFTGKTLD

-2148 RKNAYIAAVQKNIPE
+2148 RKDAYIAAVQKNIPE

-2588 ILSVMRQEADENLT
+2588 ILSVMRQEANANLT

-2667 RTIYIADYKTE
+2667 RTIYVADYKTE

-2872 SGVIDVNSVDSYE
+2872 SGVIDINSVDSYE

-3029 CSLDSNGEFVIP
+3029 CSLDSNGEFIIP

-3223 VDKIY
+3223 VDKVY

-3272 QIVAGRS
+3272 QIVAERS
-3279 FSEGDFDM
+3279 FSEGDFEM

-3359 GHTYKELSGLT
+3359 GHTYKELSRLT

-3914 KRADLEQSVVSPVII
+3914 KRADLEQSVVSPVIV

>member
-49 INHMDSYFQLKS
+49 INHIDSYFQLKS

-87 ADIKTATKEYNTL
+87 ADIKTATKEYDTL

-117 RFKVRAAEPIFG
+117 RFRVRAAEPMFG
-129 DGITSDKELLEEMY
+129 DGITS
-143 DILSKAPR
+143 
-151 DKNGNLLAPN
+151 
-161 GKPSNLNERQW
+161 
-172 IHVRTKAFKD
+172 
-182 WFGDWET
+182 
-189 ANNLLANLDK
+189 
-199 VNNSL
+199 
-204 VDVEQHYKPWREDKT
+204 VD
-219 KGNNTLRIYLKDHSK
+219 
-234 GYFELVKDNEFGMY
+234 
-248 SVHFK
+248 
-253 TAREGGKYNA
+253 
-263 EATIS
+263 
-268 TKEDRK
+268 
-274 ILFKELIKLIP
+274 
-285 EGAQISTWGEIS
+285 
-297 EDGIKGLNNVGRDF
+297 DF
-311 TKVGERE
+311 
-318 VTKKSDGSKINIPI
+318 KIN
-332 YQKGE
+332 
-337 SVSKVVDENGEPLVV
+337 
-352 WHSGMSEIKDNTFRN
+352 
-367 KVITTINKK
+367 
-376 EEWITNKSIEDY
+376 
-388 IKEGYIISEEDI
+388 
-400 AKYNEGKDVEISKPN
+400 VE
-415 AIYASSERDV
+415 
-425 SNSYTKKSYEA
+425 
-436 SIEFDDEVENRA
+436 
-448 EQRAEEWSN
+448 
-457 EEYGLYLDFL
+457 
-467 KTTRDK
+467 
-473 ELASKMTDEEMSK
+473 
-486 RHPEGRAKFI
+486 
-496 SPTNPYK
+496 
-503 YQDTVIGTELA
+503 
-514 LFSAIKN
+514 
-521 PLIADA
+521 
-527 HNSNWNDIL
+527 
-536 FNGETYTTRTLEEY
+536 
-550 ARNNGYDGVIVK
+550 
-562 NVLDIGPYGRLEA
+562 
-575 NKFSTI
+575 
-581 VAVLNPNQVKSAT
+581 
-594 SNTGAFSK
+594 
-602 SNDRIDD
+602 
-609 FEINVNAT
+609 AT

-676 YVVNNRNQIISVTTG
+676 YVINNRNQIISITTG

-712 KFNSNKSKSQKQ
+712 KFNRNKPSESIQKPT
-724 QLKFETATEVQA
+724 FFNWGRTSDNNYEV
-736 YLKQKYAPNS
+736 S
-746 SNAKL
+746 SAGDSRFSAFDAKL
-751 TDLVFAALNK
+751 KPGTKILDVTVPEEKSTFIEGKPTTTNSIEYVYQTL
-761 FNIKFKSVDIES
+761 IKKSSKGVPPPKNSMLYNES
-773 EDGHSVISGKFVA
+773 LKTKEEKEDYSYNVGYLPLWQEWA
-786 SKNTIEINSN
+786 RQN
-796 PEFIREN
+796 PELIEELR
-803 TILHE
+803 T
-808 AIHAV
+808 
-813 TSYYLKAASTN
+813 KAA
-824 GFSQE
+824 
-829 VQIAIKEIN
+829 
-838 ECYNLLKQDFIET
+838 
-851 HFYKNGKLNP
+851 GK
-861 EVNVEAAF
+861 
-869 DFWISGSNDLYGY
+869 
-882 TSPNEMVAEL
+882 
-892 SNPNFVQHIKDF
+892 
-904 DDRHKGKN
+904 
-912 IFQRLIDAIASL
+912 
-924 FGINKS
+924 
-930 YGSLEGTLKKALT
+930 TL
-943 TLLTNPDEELAERY
+943 
-957 NRENATIKE
+957 
-966 NVNVFLKSR
+966 
-975 HIIISSNK
+975 
-983 IEQDIISQL
+983 
-992 PEKDST
+992 T
-998 DKDYF
+998 DKFAYTK
-1003 DVTIKTPKD
+1003 VSQARA
-1012 LANFVFSTSKEG
+1012 LA
-1024 ANHIF
+1024 
-1029 TKSHKGDIYT
+1029 DI
-1039 TSSGLHMVLVAPVEI
+1039 
-1054 TENEFIHKLRV
+1054 
-1065 LNSTALSL
+1065 LNSTNA
-1073 NKFNTAQGESGIDYI
+1073 
-1088 TNIDNIISGKE
+1088 
-1099 AYFNSL
+1099 
-1105 KSKTTEE
+1105 KSEVVEE
-1112 APNIS
+1112 APIFEEE
-1117 LSTVGYK
+1117 ST
-1124 KGDPQRNPNT
+1124 
-1134 DYVFTENA
+1134 
-1142 EAYAYSNGTD
+1142 SN
-1152 LSPFGVKFPNPNKPK
+1152 
-1167 INVSDVNGTNQA
+1167 
-1179 GIRTDDKGNISPNA
+1179 
-1193 YGIVVKK
+1193 
-1200 YQQDANGRFVAKE
+1200 
-1213 GQFQDTDEDF
+1213 FQ
-1223 NLFVSLN
+1223 
-1230 EDMFRRLSESS
+1230 
-1241 NKKIVFPTQM
+1241 
-1251 GLNKAALP
+1251 
-1259 KRFAEWLQSQL
+1259 
-1270 FERFGISSSL
+1270 
-1280 EENTRA
+1280 
-1286 DYDGYGLS
+1286 
-1294 LTSISLRQEKNKIST
+1294 
-1309 LNFKPEEAEFY
+1309 PEEAEFY

-1330 WEAAATEAGIKVKNY
+1330 WETAATEAGIKVKNY

-1363 EYKEIVAILG
+1363 EYKEIVAILD

-1480 LIDNLSAQF
+1480 LIGNLSAQF

-1497 SEKDNNM
+1497 SENDNNM

-1540 SVTQFIHGKQDLGEW
+1540 SVTQFIHGKQDLGKW

-1578 KDSYPNLSKEDLA
+1578 KDSYPNLSKKDLA

-1612 YKVVT
+1612 YRVVT

-1660 KTSRSGLNENK
+1660 KTSRSGLNEDK

-1692 LKGKIK
+1692 LKDKIK

-1724 QLYLNGTPIQEAE
+1724 QLYLNGTPIQETE
-1737 EYSAPYLNFTGKTLD
+1737 EYSAPYLDFTGKTLD

-1831 LQTDKRANQNYFEDQ
+1831 LQTDKRANKNYFEDQ

-2206 YMFDTLLSKKGAI
+2206 YMFDTLLSKKDAI

-2319 SETYRQN
+2319 SEAYRQN

-2588 ILSVMRQEADENLT
+2588 ILSVMRQEADANLT

-2624 YYANV
+2624 YYTNV

-2667 RTIYIADYKTE
+2667 RTIYVADYKTE

-2850 EGTYNGIGIDT
+2850 EGIYNGIGIDT

-2872 SGVIDVNSVDSYE
+2872 SGVIDINSVDSYE

-2898 SDRTAPADNNHD
+2898 SNRTAPADNNHD

-2962 GDRTLESDKLIE
+2962 GDRTLESDKLID

-3029 CSLDSNGEFVIP
+3029 CSLDSNGEFIIP
-3041 LSDPIQSV
+3041 LNDPIQSV

-3108 LQRDE
+3108 LQRGE

-3272 QIVAGRS
+3272 QIVAERS
-3279 FSEGDFDM
+3279 FSEGDFEM

-3370 VKQLDDILNASSNK
+3370 VKQLDNILNASSNK

-3914 KRADLEQSVVSPVII
+3914 KRADLEQSVVSPVIV

-4014 NIISQVFTETEQA
+4014 NIIGQVFTETEQA

>member
-87 ADIKTATKEYNTL
+87 ADIKTATKEYDTL

-117 RFKVRAAEPIFG
+117 RFRVRAAEPMFG
-129 DGITSDKELLEEMY
+129 DGITSNKELLEEMY

-161 GKPSNLNERQW
+161 GKKSNLTERQYAQ
-172 IHVRTKAFKD
+172 VRTKAFKD
-182 WFGDWET
+182 WFGDWE
-189 ANNLLANLDK
+189 NNP
-199 VNNSL
+199 
-204 VDVEQHYKPWREDKT
+204 E
-219 KGNNTLRIYLKDHSK
+219 
-234 GYFELVKDNEFGMY
+234 
-248 SVHFK
+248 
-253 TAREGGKYNA
+253 NA
-263 EATIS
+263 
-268 TKEDRK
+268 
-274 ILFKELIKLIP
+274 
-285 EGAQISTWGEIS
+285 
-297 EDGIKGLNNVGRDF
+297 
-311 TKVGERE
+311 
-318 VTKKSDGSKINIPI
+318 
-332 YQKGE
+332 
-337 SVSKVVDENGEPLVV
+337 SKVVDENGEPLVV
-352 WHSGMSEIKDNTFRN
+352 WHSGMSEIKDNILRN
-367 KVITTINKK
+367 KVITTINKE

-400 AKYNEGKDVEISKPN
+400 AKYNEGKDVEITKPN

-436 SIEFDDEVENRA
+436 SIEFDDEVEDRA
-448 EQRAEEWSN
+448 EQRAEDWGN
-457 EEYGLYLDFL
+457 EEYYLYLDFL

-473 ELASKMTDEEMSK
+473 ELASKMTDEEMLK
-486 RHPEGRAKFI
+486 RHPEGKEKYI
-496 SPTNPYK
+496 SPNNPYEYK
-503 YQDTVIGTELA
+503 DIPIGTELA
-514 LFSAIKN
+514 IFSAIKN
-521 PLIADA
+521 PLIVDA
-527 HNSNWNDIL
+527 HESNWNDIS
-536 FNGETYTTRTLEEY
+536 FNGEIHTTRTLEKY
-550 ARNNGYDGVIVK
+550 ARNNGYDGIIVK

-575 NKFSTI
+575 NKFSTV
-581 VAVLNPNQVKSAT
+581 VAAMNSNQIKSAT
-594 SNTGAFSK
+594 DNTGAFSK

-609 FEINVNAT
+609 FKINVEAT

-639 KEGKE
+639 KKGKE

-668 VVSYKNKK
+668 VVNYKNKK

-712 KFNSNKSKSQKQ
+712 KFN
-724 QLKFETATEVQA
+724 
-736 YLKQKYAPNS
+736 
-746 SNAKL
+746 
-751 TDLVFAALNK
+751 
-761 FNIKFKSVDIES
+761 
-773 EDGHSVISGKFVA
+773 
-786 SKNTIEINSN
+786 
-796 PEFIREN
+796 
-803 TILHE
+803 
-808 AIHAV
+808 
-813 TSYYLKAASTN
+813 
-824 GFSQE
+824 
-829 VQIAIKEIN
+829 
-838 ECYNLLKQDFIET
+838 
-851 HFYKNGKLNP
+851 
-861 EVNVEAAF
+861 
-869 DFWISGSNDLYGY
+869 GSHN
-882 TSPNEMVAEL
+882 
-892 SNPNFVQHIKDF
+892 
-904 DDRHKGKN
+904 
-912 IFQRLIDAIASL
+912 
-924 FGINKS
+924 
-930 YGSLEGTLKKALT
+930 
-943 TLLTNPDEELAERY
+943 
-957 NRENATIKE
+957 TIKE
-966 NVNVFLKSR
+966 SEYSKQFIEILQMLITRIKSA
-975 HIIISSNK
+975 N
-983 IEQDIISQL
+983 IEGTKYAQNLYEWTIQAQQAILDAIEKGERKDEDLPLDRIQKNFNDL
-992 PEKDST
+992 AQITPEKIAEDL
-998 DKDYF
+998 
-1003 DVTIKTPKD
+1003 IKTLKEMSKD
-1012 LANFVFSTSKEG
+1012 WGRSIAYSMSKTIEAAQEKFSKNKPSESIQKP
-1024 ANHIF
+1024 
-1029 TKSHKGDIYT
+1029 T
-1039 TSSGLHMVLVAPVEI
+1039 TS
-1054 TENEFIHKLRV
+1054 N
-1065 LNSTALSL
+1065 
-1073 NKFNTAQGESGIDYI
+1073 
-1088 TNIDNIISGKE
+1088 
-1099 AYFNSL
+1099 
-1105 KSKTTEE
+1105 
-1112 APNIS
+1112 PNIS

-1167 INVSDVNGTNQA
+1167 INVSDVSGTNQA
-1179 GIRTDDKGNISPNA
+1179 GIRTDNNGNISQNA

-1200 YQQDANGRFVAKE
+1200 YQQDVNGRFVAKE
-1213 GQFQDTDEDF
+1213 GQFQNTEEDF
-1223 NLFVSLN
+1223 KLFTSLN
-1230 EDMFRRLSESS
+1230 EDMFDRLSKSS
-1241 NKKIVFPTQM
+1241 NKEIVFPTQM
-1251 GLNKAALP
+1251 GLGKAALP
-1259 KRFAEWLQSQL
+1259 LRFAEWLKNEL
-1270 FERFGISSSL
+1270 ENRFGIVSKI
-1280 EENTRA
+1280 EKNTRA
-1286 DYDGYGLS
+1286 DYDGFGLKLLS
-1294 LTSISLRQEKNKIST
+1294 VKQSQNSESEIIEEAPIFKEESTS
-1309 LNFKPEEAEFY
+1309 NFQPEEAEFY

-1363 EYKEIVAILG
+1363 EYKEIVAILD

-1480 LIDNLSAQF
+1480 LIGNLSAQF

-1540 SVTQFIHGKQDLGEW
+1540 SVTQFIHGKQDLGKW

-1612 YKVVT
+1612 YRVVT

-1660 KTSRSGLNENK
+1660 KTSRSGLNEDK

-1737 EYSAPYLNFTGKTLD
+1737 EYSAPYLDFTGKTLD

-1863 VGISRIFN
+1863 IGISRIFN

-2206 YMFDTLLSKKGAI
+2206 YMFDTLLSKKDAI

-2357 YDNSKKKWAWY
+2357 YDSSKKKWAWY

-2511 SSLDSYMKIKVA
+2511 SNLDSYMKIKVA

-2588 ILSVMRQEADENLT
+2588 ILSVMRQEADANLT

-2667 RTIYIADYKTE
+2667 RTIYVTDYKTE

-2872 SGVIDVNSVDSYE
+2872 SGVIDINSVDSYE

-2962 GDRTLESDKLIE
+2962 GDRTLESDKLID

-3029 CSLDSNGEFVIP
+3029 CSLDSNGEFIIP
-3041 LSDPIQSV
+3041 LNDPIQSV

-3108 LQRDE
+3108 LQRGE

-3168 GILNEEM
+3168 GVLNEEM

-3228 VMLKTFEYKERTNWS
+3228 VMLKTFEYKERTNWN

-3267 DIAVD
+3267 NIAVD
-3272 QIVAGRS
+3272 QIVAERS
-3279 FSEGDFDM
+3279 FSEGDFEM

-3400 TAGKLIGIFANNNTS
+3400 TAGKLVGIFANNNTS

-3716 GPNPVLNSD
+3716 GPNPILNSD

-3914 KRADLEQSVVSPVII
+3914 KRADLEQSVVSPVIV

-4014 NIISQVFTETEQA
+4014 NIIGQVFTETEQA

>member
-61 NNFYPSKGEYNRV
+61 NNFYLSKGEYNRV

-117 RFKVRAAEPIFG
+117 RFKVRAAEPMFG

-172 IHVRTKAFKD
+172 VHVRTKAFKD
-182 WFGDWET
+182 WFGDWE
-189 ANNLLANLDK
+189 NNP
-199 VNNSL
+199 S
-204 VDVEQHYKPWREDKT
+204 
-219 KGNNTLRIYLKDHSK
+219 
-234 GYFELVKDNEFGMY
+234 
-248 SVHFK
+248 
-253 TAREGGKYNA
+253 
-263 EATIS
+263 EA
-268 TKEDRK
+268 
-274 ILFKELIKLIP
+274 
-285 EGAQISTWGEIS
+285 
-297 EDGIKGLNNVGRDF
+297 
-311 TKVGERE
+311 
-318 VTKKSDGSKINIPI
+318 
-332 YQKGE
+332 
-337 SVSKVVDENGEPLVV
+337 SKVVDENGEPLIV
-352 WHSGMSEIKDNTFRN
+352 WHSGMSEIEGNTFRN

-457 EEYGLYLDFL
+457 EEYGLYLNFL

-668 VVSYKNKK
+668 VVNYKNKK

-691 KIMQWDEKNGDR
+691 KMMQWDEKNGDR

-712 KFNSNKSKSQKQ
+712 KFNRNKPSESIQK
-724 QLKFETATEVQA
+724 
-736 YLKQKYAPNS
+736 P
-746 SNAKL
+746 
-751 TDLVFAALNK
+751 
-761 FNIKFKSVDIES
+761 
-773 EDGHSVISGKFVA
+773 
-786 SKNTIEINSN
+786 
-796 PEFIREN
+796 
-803 TILHE
+803 
-808 AIHAV
+808 
-813 TSYYLKAASTN
+813 
-824 GFSQE
+824 
-829 VQIAIKEIN
+829 
-838 ECYNLLKQDFIET
+838 
-851 HFYKNGKLNP
+851 
-861 EVNVEAAF
+861 
-869 DFWISGSNDLYGY
+869 
-882 TSPNEMVAEL
+882 
-892 SNPNFVQHIKDF
+892 
-904 DDRHKGKN
+904 
-912 IFQRLIDAIASL
+912 
-924 FGINKS
+924 
-930 YGSLEGTLKKALT
+930 
-943 TLLTNPDEELAERY
+943 
-957 NRENATIKE
+957 
-966 NVNVFLKSR
+966 
-975 HIIISSNK
+975 
-983 IEQDIISQL
+983 
-992 PEKDST
+992 
-998 DKDYF
+998 
-1003 DVTIKTPKD
+1003 
-1012 LANFVFSTSKEG
+1012 
-1024 ANHIF
+1024 
-1029 TKSHKGDIYT
+1029 T
-1039 TSSGLHMVLVAPVEI
+1039 TS
-1054 TENEFIHKLRV
+1054 N
-1065 LNSTALSL
+1065 
-1073 NKFNTAQGESGIDYI
+1073 
-1088 TNIDNIISGKE
+1088 
-1099 AYFNSL
+1099 
-1105 KSKTTEE
+1105 
-1112 APNIS
+1112 PNIS

-1167 INVSDVNGTNQA
+1167 INVSDVSGTNQA
-1179 GIRTDDKGNISPNA
+1179 GIRTDNNGNISQNA

-1213 GQFQDTDEDF
+1213 GQFQNTEEDF
-1223 NLFVSLN
+1223 KLFTSLN
-1230 EDMFRRLSESS
+1230 EDMFDRLSKSS
-1241 NKKIVFPTQM
+1241 NKEIVFPTQM
-1251 GLNKAALP
+1251 GLGKAALP
-1259 KRFAEWLQSQL
+1259 LRFAEWLKNEL
-1270 FERFGISSSL
+1270 ENRFGIVSKI
-1280 EENTRA
+1280 EKNTRA
-1286 DYDGYGLS
+1286 DYDGFGLKLLS
-1294 LTSISLRQEKNKIST
+1294 VKQSQNSESKAVFNWGKTSDNNYEVSTIGDKRFSALNATFKKGTIIEGVDVSGKTIEYVYQNVLKKSRKGQPPSKESRLYNESLRTDEEKEDFSYTEGYLPLWQEWAKQNPELIEELRTKAAGKTLTDKFADTRVSQARALADILNST
-1309 LNFKPEEAEFY
+1309 NTKSETVEEAP
-1320 SGAAEGSDKA
+1320 
-1330 WEAAATEAGIKVKNY
+1330 
-1345 TTKDWDKLSKEWK
+1345 
-1358 EILDK
+1358 
-1363 EYKEIVAILG
+1363 
-1373 RRVLDI
+1373 
-1379 NSYSGKLVRRDM
+1379 
-1391 MQADKADAIF
+1391 IF
-1401 AIGTLASNGY
+1401 EEEN
-1411 VDGGTGY
+1411 D
-1418 ATTRGIQRGIP
+1418 
-1429 VYLFDQSDNTWKV
+1429 
-1442 WSKEQNKF
+1442 
-1450 VLTNEPSLTKNAAVI
+1450 
-1465 GTRKLQDNGRKAIKS
+1465 
-1480 LIDNLSAQF
+1480 
-1489 QISDNQQS
+1489 
-1497 SEKDNNM
+1497 NM
-1504 QSAEEL
+1504 QSAKEL

-1724 QLYLNGTPIQEAE
+1724 QLYLNGTPIQEVE
-1737 EYSAPYLNFTGKTLD
+1737 EYSAPYLDFTGKTLD

-2667 RTIYIADYKTE
+2667 RTIYVADYKTE

-3029 CSLDSNGEFVIP
+3029 CSLDSNGEFIIP
-3041 LSDPIQSV
+3041 LNDPIQSV

-3094 NLIESYNEFIERKG
+3094 NLIESYNEFIERKR

-3228 VMLKTFEYKERTNWS
+3228 VMLKTFEYEERTNWR

-3914 KRADLEQSVVSPVII
+3914 KRADLEQSVVSPVIV

>member
-38 LETYDPNSPDF
+38 LETYDPNSSDF

-87 ADIKTATKEYNTL
+87 ADIKTATKEYDTL

-117 RFKVRAAEPIFG
+117 RFRVRAAEPMFG

-161 GKPSNLNERQW
+161 GKKSNLTERQYAQ
-172 IHVRTKAFKD
+172 VRTKAFKD
-182 WFGDWET
+182 WFGDWEKYAPKSDFSKVEEQLVLVFERIPELSKIGSIREYAAYLADKFPNSVDRNVYWHGT
-189 ANNLLANLDK
+189 NEDFSEGFKSAKKGKGSGAPETQSRNDFYLAKQAWTVLQYVNGVNRNSVDKNGFAHWNKLWWELKEIMSNGRRENNNWKDMVIGEETVRQGIPNKKGVFNRDK
-199 VNNSL
+199 SGSNGKWLSERKADYGYENKSDKEFFEDIFGIQWGKDTFNTWTKRNAEVFKALEKTQKGIYPAIINTQNPIREKGQNTYYE
-204 VDVEQHYKPWREDKT
+204 EQRGLFTQAERESNDAILGEQT
-219 KGNNTLRIYLKDHSK
+219 
-234 GYFELVKDNEFGMY
+234 DNEFG
-248 SVHFK
+248 SDVAIVLNASEKNVHFL
-253 TAREGGKYNA
+253 G
-263 EATIS
+263 
-268 TKEDRK
+268 TKEDVEG
-274 ILFKELIKLIP
+274 FKKWLE
-285 EGAQISTWGEIS
+285 ENHA
-297 EDGIKGLNNVGRDF
+297 
-311 TKVGERE
+311 
-318 VTKKSDGSKINIPI
+318 
-332 YQKGE
+332 
-337 SVSKVVDENGEPLVV
+337 SKVVDENGEPLVV

-367 KVITTINKK
+367 KVITTINKE

-400 AKYNEGKDVEISKPN
+400 AKYNEGKDVEIAKPN

-436 SIEFDDEVENRA
+436 SIEFDDEVEDRA
-448 EQRAEEWSN
+448 EQRAEDWGN
-457 EEYGLYLDFL
+457 EEYYLYLDFL

-473 ELASKMTDEEMSK
+473 ELASKMTDEEMLK
-486 RHPEGRAKFI
+486 RHPEGKEKYI
-496 SPTNPYK
+496 SPTNPYEYK
-503 YQDTVIGTELA
+503 DIPIGTELA
-514 LFSAIKN
+514 IFSAIKN
-521 PLIADA
+521 PLIVDA
-527 HNSNWNDIL
+527 HESNWNDIS
-536 FNGETYTTRTLEEY
+536 FNGEIHTTRTLEKY
-550 ARNNGYDGVIVK
+550 ARNNGYDGIIVK

-575 NKFSTI
+575 NKFSTV
-581 VAVLNPNQVKSAT
+581 VAAMNPNQIKSAT
-594 SNTGAFSK
+594 GNTGAFSK

-609 FEINVNAT
+609 FKINVEAT

-676 YVVNNRNQIISVTTG
+676 YVVNNRNQIISVATG

-712 KFNSNKSKSQKQ
+712 RFNRNKSSESIQK
-724 QLKFETATEVQA
+724 
-736 YLKQKYAPNS
+736 P
-746 SNAKL
+746 
-751 TDLVFAALNK
+751 
-761 FNIKFKSVDIES
+761 
-773 EDGHSVISGKFVA
+773 
-786 SKNTIEINSN
+786 
-796 PEFIREN
+796 
-803 TILHE
+803 
-808 AIHAV
+808 
-813 TSYYLKAASTN
+813 
-824 GFSQE
+824 
-829 VQIAIKEIN
+829 
-838 ECYNLLKQDFIET
+838 
-851 HFYKNGKLNP
+851 
-861 EVNVEAAF
+861 
-869 DFWISGSNDLYGY
+869 
-882 TSPNEMVAEL
+882 
-892 SNPNFVQHIKDF
+892 
-904 DDRHKGKN
+904 
-912 IFQRLIDAIASL
+912 
-924 FGINKS
+924 
-930 YGSLEGTLKKALT
+930 
-943 TLLTNPDEELAERY
+943 
-957 NRENATIKE
+957 
-966 NVNVFLKSR
+966 
-975 HIIISSNK
+975 
-983 IEQDIISQL
+983 
-992 PEKDST
+992 
-998 DKDYF
+998 
-1003 DVTIKTPKD
+1003 
-1012 LANFVFSTSKEG
+1012 
-1024 ANHIF
+1024 
-1029 TKSHKGDIYT
+1029 T
-1039 TSSGLHMVLVAPVEI
+1039 TS
-1054 TENEFIHKLRV
+1054 N
-1065 LNSTALSL
+1065 
-1073 NKFNTAQGESGIDYI
+1073 
-1088 TNIDNIISGKE
+1088 
-1099 AYFNSL
+1099 
-1105 KSKTTEE
+1105 
-1112 APNIS
+1112 PNIS

-1167 INVSDVNGTNQA
+1167 INVSDVSGTNQA
-1179 GIRTDDKGNISPNA
+1179 GIRTDNNGNISQNA

-1213 GQFQDTDEDF
+1213 GQFQNTEEDF
-1223 NLFVSLN
+1223 KLFTSLN
-1230 EDMFRRLSESS
+1230 EDMFDRLSKSS
-1241 NKKIVFPTQM
+1241 NKEIVFPTQM
-1251 GLNKAALP
+1251 GLGKAALP
-1259 KRFAEWLQSQL
+1259 LRFAEWLKNEL
-1270 FERFGISSSL
+1270 ENRFGIISKI
-1280 EENTRA
+1280 EKNTRA
-1286 DYDGYGLS
+1286 DYDGFGLKLLS
-1294 LTSISLRQEKNKIST
+1294 VKQSQNSESEAVFNWGKTSDNNYEVSSAGDSRFSAFDAKLKPGTKILGVT
-1309 LNFKPEEAEFY
+1309 VPEEKSTFIAGKPTTTNSIEYVYQTLIKKSSKGGAPSKDSKLYMPYNYKNAVPFIRQLALLGRFAVPSNNLEEVRKADSKRGDISKITKKSKSYTILQSLLEFNKFADIDV
-1320 SGAAEGSDKA
+1320 SQLDVS
-1330 WEAAATEAGIKVKNY
+1330 EATKDRIKEVQRKFKNTTAYDSVSTTRITEDEAKIRATEFRDMYSIY
-1345 TTKDWDKLSKEWK
+1345 TPLIQDIVREVWGVELSTSPITFSALDLTPSGKSELLQSKEEK
-1358 EILDK
+1358 EDFSYYVGYLPLWQEWAKQNPELIEELRTKAAGKTLTDKFTYTRVSQARALADIL
-1363 EYKEIVAILG
+1363 
-1373 RRVLDI
+1373 
-1379 NSYSGKLVRRDM
+1379 NSTNAKSEAVEE
-1391 MQADKADAIF
+1391 APIF
-1401 AIGTLASNGY
+1401 EEEN
-1411 VDGGTGY
+1411 D
-1418 ATTRGIQRGIP
+1418 
-1429 VYLFDQSDNTWKV
+1429 
-1442 WSKEQNKF
+1442 
-1450 VLTNEPSLTKNAAVI
+1450 
-1465 GTRKLQDNGRKAIKS
+1465 
-1480 LIDNLSAQF
+1480 
-1489 QISDNQQS
+1489 
-1497 SEKDNNM
+1497 NM
-1504 QSAEEL
+1504 QSAKEL

-1540 SVTQFIHGKQDLGEW
+1540 SVTQFIHGKQDLGKW

-1612 YKVVT
+1612 YRVVT

-1660 KTSRSGLNENK
+1660 KTSRSGLNEDK
-1671 VAGYAQQLTFYKAI
+1671 IAGYAQQLTFYKAI

-1737 EYSAPYLNFTGKTLD
+1737 EYSAPYLDFTGKTLD

-1758 VKPVSTKVQF
+1758 VKPISTKVQF

-2656 EEIPYSADGLA
+2656 EEIPYSANGLA
-2667 RTIYIADYKTE
+2667 RTIYVADYKTE

-3029 CSLDSNGEFVIP
+3029 CSLDSNGEFIIP
-3041 LSDPIQSV
+3041 LNDPIQSV

-3108 LQRDE
+3108 LQRGE

-3279 FSEGDFDM
+3279 FSEGDFEM
-3287 EVHDYYSDNKSKY
+3287 EVHDYYSDNRSKY

-3914 KRADLEQSVVSPVII
+3914 KRADLEQSVVSPVIV

-4014 NIISQVFTETEQA
+4014 NIIGQVFTETEQA

>member
-87 ADIKTATKEYNTL
+87 ADIKTATKEYDTL

-117 RFKVRAAEPIFG
+117 RFKVRAAEPMFG

-161 GKPSNLNERQW
+161 GKKSNLTERQYAQ
-172 IHVRTKAFKD
+172 VRTKAFKD
-182 WFGDWET
+182 WFGDWE
-189 ANNLLANLDK
+189 NNP
-199 VNNSL
+199 S
-204 VDVEQHYKPWREDKT
+204 
-219 KGNNTLRIYLKDHSK
+219 
-234 GYFELVKDNEFGMY
+234 
-248 SVHFK
+248 
-253 TAREGGKYNA
+253 
-263 EATIS
+263 EA
-268 TKEDRK
+268 
-274 ILFKELIKLIP
+274 
-285 EGAQISTWGEIS
+285 
-297 EDGIKGLNNVGRDF
+297 
-311 TKVGERE
+311 
-318 VTKKSDGSKINIPI
+318 
-332 YQKGE
+332 
-337 SVSKVVDENGEPLVV
+337 SKVVDENGEPLVV

-367 KVITTINKK
+367 KIITTINKE

-400 AKYNEGKDVEISKPN
+400 AKYNEGKDVEIAKPN

-436 SIEFDDEVENRA
+436 SIEFDEKIEDRA

-514 LFSAIKN
+514 IFSAIKN
-521 PLIADA
+521 PIIVDA
-527 HNSNWNDIL
+527 HESNWNDIS
-536 FNGETYTTRTLEEY
+536 FNGKTYTTRTLEEY
-550 ARNNGYDGVIVK
+550 ARNNGYDGIIVK

-575 NKFSTI
+575 NKFSTV
-581 VAVLNPNQVKSAT
+581 VAAMNPNQIKSAT
-594 SNTGAFSK
+594 DNTGVFSK
-602 SNDRIDD
+602 SNDKIDD
-609 FEINVNAT
+609 FKINVEAT

-724 QLKFETATEVQA
+724 QLKFGTTAEVQA
-736 YLKQKYAPNS
+736 YLKQKYASNS

-761 FNIKFKSVDIES
+761 FNIKFKSVDTES
-773 EDGHSVISGKFVA
+773 ENNHSVISGKFVA
-786 SKNTIEINSN
+786 NKNTIEINSN
-796 PEFIREN
+796 PEFISEN

-829 VQIAIKEIN
+829 IQIAIKEIN
-838 ECYNLLKQDFIET
+838 ECYKLLKQDFIET

-904 DDRHKGKN
+904 DNRHKGKN
-912 IFQRLIDAIASL
+912 IFQKLIDAIASL

-943 TLLTNPDEELAERY
+943 TLLTNPSKELAERY

-966 NVNVFLKSR
+966 NVDAFLKSR

-992 PEKDST
+992 PEEDST

-1088 TNIDNIISGKE
+1088 TDIDNIISRND
-1099 AYFNSL
+1099 AYFSSL
-1105 KSKTTEE
+1105 KSEAVEE
-1112 APNIS
+1112 API
-1117 LSTVGYK
+1117 
-1124 KGDPQRNPNT
+1124 
-1134 DYVFTENA
+1134 
-1142 EAYAYSNGTD
+1142 
-1152 LSPFGVKFPNPNKPK
+1152 
-1167 INVSDVNGTNQA
+1167 
-1179 GIRTDDKGNISPNA
+1179 
-1193 YGIVVKK
+1193 
-1200 YQQDANGRFVAKE
+1200 
-1213 GQFQDTDEDF
+1213 
-1223 NLFVSLN
+1223 
-1230 EDMFRRLSESS
+1230 
-1241 NKKIVFPTQM
+1241 
-1251 GLNKAALP
+1251 
-1259 KRFAEWLQSQL
+1259 
-1270 FERFGISSSL
+1270 FE
-1280 EENTRA
+1280 EEN
-1286 DYDGYGLS
+1286 D
-1294 LTSISLRQEKNKIST
+1294 
-1309 LNFKPEEAEFY
+1309 
-1320 SGAAEGSDKA
+1320 
-1330 WEAAATEAGIKVKNY
+1330 
-1345 TTKDWDKLSKEWK
+1345 
-1358 EILDK
+1358 
-1363 EYKEIVAILG
+1363 
-1373 RRVLDI
+1373 
-1379 NSYSGKLVRRDM
+1379 
-1391 MQADKADAIF
+1391 
-1401 AIGTLASNGY
+1401 
-1411 VDGGTGY
+1411 
-1418 ATTRGIQRGIP
+1418 
-1429 VYLFDQSDNTWKV
+1429 
-1442 WSKEQNKF
+1442 
-1450 VLTNEPSLTKNAAVI
+1450 
-1465 GTRKLQDNGRKAIKS
+1465 
-1480 LIDNLSAQF
+1480 
-1489 QISDNQQS
+1489 
-1497 SEKDNNM
+1497 NM
-1504 QSAEEL
+1504 QSAKEL

-1515 ADSKEHIKFNPEDH
+1515 AYSKEHIKFNQEDH

-1540 SVTQFIHGKQDLGEW
+1540 SVTQFIHGKQDLGKW

-1566 DTVTRDF
+1566 DIVTRDF

-1602 YFDERFGEGN
+1602 YFDKRFGEGN

-1660 KTSRSGLNENK
+1660 KTSRSGLNEDK

-1724 QLYLNGTPIQEAE
+1724 QLYLNGTPIQEVE
-1737 EYSAPYLNFTGKTLD
+1737 EYSAPYLDFTGKTLD

-2118 KGRVNVKNVEA
+2118 KGRVNVENVEA

-2642 ALRLNITAKFKKGS
+2642 ALRLNITAKFKNGS

-2667 RTIYIADYKTE
+2667 RTIYVADYKTE

-2872 SGVIDVNSVDSYE
+2872 SGVIDINSVDSYE
-2885 DVKKIL
+2885 DAKKIL
-2891 NNAVYLN
+2891 NDAVYLN

-2948 LSISDITPGTKFQV
+2948 LSISDITPRTKFQV

-3029 CSLDSNGEFVIP
+3029 CSLDSNGEFIIP

-3108 LQRDE
+3108 LQRGE

-3272 QIVAGRS
+3272 QIVAGMS
-3279 FSEGDFDM
+3279 FSEDDFEM

-3370 VKQLDDILNASSNK
+3370 VKQLDAILNASSNK

-3627 FLDKFRDGT
+3627 FLDKFIDGT

-3766 VTTLEAKIGGYTQ
+3766 VTTLEARIGGYTQ

-3877 GMGVN
+3877 GIGIN

-3914 KRADLEQSVVSPVII
+3914 KRADLEQSVVSPVIV

>member
-87 ADIKTATKEYNTL
+87 ADIETATKEYNTL

-117 RFKVRAAEPIFG
+117 RFRVRAAEPMFG
-129 DGITSDKELLEEMY
+129 DGITSD
-143 DILSKAPR
+143 
-151 DKNGNLLAPN
+151 
-161 GKPSNLNERQW
+161 
-172 IHVRTKAFKD
+172 
-182 WFGDWET
+182 
-189 ANNLLANLDK
+189 
-199 VNNSL
+199 
-204 VDVEQHYKPWREDKT
+204 
-219 KGNNTLRIYLKDHSK
+219 
-234 GYFELVKDNEFGMY
+234 
-248 SVHFK
+248 
-253 TAREGGKYNA
+253 
-263 EATIS
+263 
-268 TKEDRK
+268 
-274 ILFKELIKLIP
+274 
-285 EGAQISTWGEIS
+285 
-297 EDGIKGLNNVGRDF
+297 
-311 TKVGERE
+311 
-318 VTKKSDGSKINIPI
+318 
-332 YQKGE
+332 
-337 SVSKVVDENGEPLVV
+337 
-352 WHSGMSEIKDNTFRN
+352 
-367 KVITTINKK
+367 
-376 EEWITNKSIEDY
+376 
-388 IKEGYIISEEDI
+388 
-400 AKYNEGKDVEISKPN
+400 
-415 AIYASSERDV
+415 
-425 SNSYTKKSYEA
+425 
-436 SIEFDDEVENRA
+436 
-448 EQRAEEWSN
+448 
-457 EEYGLYLDFL
+457 
-467 KTTRDK
+467 
-473 ELASKMTDEEMSK
+473 
-486 RHPEGRAKFI
+486 
-496 SPTNPYK
+496 
-503 YQDTVIGTELA
+503 
-514 LFSAIKN
+514 
-521 PLIADA
+521 
-527 HNSNWNDIL
+527 
-536 FNGETYTTRTLEEY
+536 
-550 ARNNGYDGVIVK
+550 
-562 NVLDIGPYGRLEA
+562 
-575 NKFSTI
+575 
-581 VAVLNPNQVKSAT
+581 
-594 SNTGAFSK
+594 
-602 SNDRIDD
+602 IDD
-609 FEINVNAT
+609 FKINVEAT

-724 QLKFETATEVQA
+724 QLKFGTTAEVQA
-736 YLKQKYAPNS
+736 YLKQKYASNS

-761 FNIKFKSVDIES
+761 FNIKFKSVDTES
-773 EDGHSVISGKFVA
+773 EDNHSVISGKFVA
-786 SKNTIEINSN
+786 NKNTIEINSN
-796 PEFIREN
+796 PEFISEN

-829 VQIAIKEIN
+829 IQIAIKEIN
-838 ECYNLLKQDFIET
+838 ECYKLLKQDFIET

-882 TSPNEMVAEL
+882 TSPAEMVAEL

-904 DDRHKGKN
+904 DNRHKGKN

-943 TLLTNPDEELAERY
+943 TLLTNPNKELAERY

-966 NVNVFLKSR
+966 NVDAFLKSR

-992 PEKDST
+992 PEEDST

-1073 NKFNTAQGESGIDYI
+1073 NKFNIAQGESGIDYI
-1088 TNIDNIISGKE
+1088 TDIDNIISRND
-1099 AYFNSL
+1099 AYFSSL
-1105 KSKTTEE
+1105 KSETIEE

-1167 INVSDVNGTNQA
+1167 INVSDVSGTNQA
-1179 GIRTDDKGNISPNA
+1179 GIRTDNNGNISQNA

-1200 YQQDANGRFVAKE
+1200 YQQDANGKFVAKE
-1213 GQFQDTDEDF
+1213 GQFQNTEEDF
-1223 NLFVSLN
+1223 KLFTSLN
-1230 EDMFRRLSESS
+1230 EDMFDRLSKSS
-1241 NKKIVFPTQM
+1241 NKEIVFPTQM
-1251 GLNKAALP
+1251 GLGKAALP
-1259 KRFAEWLQSQL
+1259 LRFAEWLKNEL
-1270 FERFGISSSL
+1270 ENRFGIVSKI
-1280 EENTRA
+1280 EKNTRA
-1286 DYDGYGLS
+1286 DYDGFGLKLLS
-1294 LTSISLRQEKNKIST
+1294 VKQSQNSRSETI
-1309 LNFKPEEAEFY
+1309 EEAP
-1320 SGAAEGSDKA
+1320 
-1330 WEAAATEAGIKVKNY
+1330 
-1345 TTKDWDKLSKEWK
+1345 
-1358 EILDK
+1358 
-1363 EYKEIVAILG
+1363 
-1373 RRVLDI
+1373 
-1379 NSYSGKLVRRDM
+1379 
-1391 MQADKADAIF
+1391 IF
-1401 AIGTLASNGY
+1401 EEEN
-1411 VDGGTGY
+1411 D
-1418 ATTRGIQRGIP
+1418 
-1429 VYLFDQSDNTWKV
+1429 
-1442 WSKEQNKF
+1442 
-1450 VLTNEPSLTKNAAVI
+1450 
-1465 GTRKLQDNGRKAIKS
+1465 
-1480 LIDNLSAQF
+1480 
-1489 QISDNQQS
+1489 
-1497 SEKDNNM
+1497 NM
-1504 QSAEEL
+1504 QSAKEL

-1540 SVTQFIHGKQDLGEW
+1540 SVTQFIHGKQDLGKW

-1612 YKVVT
+1612 YRVVT

-1671 VAGYAQQLTFYKAI
+1671 VAGYAQQLTFYKTI

-1737 EYSAPYLNFTGKTLD
+1737 EYSAPYLDFTGETLD

-2206 YMFDTLLSKKGAI
+2206 YMFDTLLSKKDAI

-2588 ILSVMRQEADENLT
+2588 ILSVMRQEAEANLT

-2667 RTIYIADYKTE
+2667 RTIYVADYKTE

-2872 SGVIDVNSVDSYE
+2872 SGVIDINSVDSYE

-2962 GDRTLESDKLIE
+2962 GDRTLESDKLID

-3029 CSLDSNGEFVIP
+3029 CSLDSNGEFIIP
-3041 LSDPIQSV
+3041 LNDPIQSV

-3108 LQRDE
+3108 LQRGE

-3272 QIVAGRS
+3272 QIVAERS
-3279 FSEGDFDM
+3279 FSEGDFEM

-3846 NNTFDVD
+3846 NNTFDVE

-3914 KRADLEQSVVSPVII
+3914 KRADLEQSVVSPVIV

-4014 NIISQVFTETEQA
+4014 NIIGQVFTETEQA

>member
-87 ADIKTATKEYNTL
+87 ADIETATKEYNTL

-172 IHVRTKAFKD
+172 VHVRTKAFKD

-285 EGAQISTWGEIS
+285 EGAQISTWGELS

-367 KVITTINKK
+367 KVITTINK
-376 EEWITNKSIEDY
+376 ENEWITNKSIEDY

-457 EEYGLYLDFL
+457 EEYGLYLEFL

-609 FEINVNAT
+609 FEINVKAT

-691 KIMQWDEKNGDR
+691 KMMQWDEKNGDR

-724 QLKFETATEVQA
+724 QLKFETTAEVQA
-736 YLKQKYAPNS
+736 YLKQKYASNS

-773 EDGHSVISGKFVA
+773 KDGHSIISGKFVA

-838 ECYNLLKQDFIET
+838 ECYKLLKQDFIET

-861 EVNVEAAF
+861 EVNVETAF

-930 YGSLEGTLKKALT
+930 YGSLESTLKKALT

-957 NRENATIKE
+957 NIENATIKE

-983 IEQDIISQL
+983 IEQDIINQL
-992 PEKDST
+992 PEEDST

-1012 LANFVFSTSKEG
+1012 LANVVFSTSKEG

-1112 APNIS
+1112 APIAKSIQKPTSFNWGRTSDNNYEVSSAGDSRFSAFDAKLKPGTKILGVTVPEEKSTFIAEKLTTTNSIEYVYQTLIKKSGKGKAPSKDSKLYMPYNYKNSVPFIKQLALLGRFAVPSNNLEEVRKADSKRSDIS
-1117 LSTVGYK
+1117 KITKKSKSYTILQSLLEFNKFADIDVSQLDVSEATKDRIKEAQRKFKNTTAYDSVSTTRITEDEAKIRATEFRDMYSIYTPLIQDIVREVWGVELSTSPITFSALDLTPSGKSELLQSKEEIEDFSYYVGYLPLWQEWAK
-1124 KGDPQRNPNT
+1124 QNP
-1134 DYVFTENA
+1134 ELI
-1142 EAYAYSNGTD
+1142 EE
-1152 LSPFGVKFPNPNKPK
+1152 L
-1167 INVSDVNGTNQA
+1167 
-1179 GIRTDDKGNISPNA
+1179 RT
-1193 YGIVVKK
+1193 
-1200 YQQDANGRFVAKE
+1200 
-1213 GQFQDTDEDF
+1213 
-1223 NLFVSLN
+1223 
-1230 EDMFRRLSESS
+1230 
-1241 NKKIVFPTQM
+1241 
-1251 GLNKAALP
+1251 KAAGKTLTD
-1259 KRFAEWLQSQL
+1259 KFAYTRVSQARAL
-1270 FERFGISSSL
+1270 ADILNSTNTKSEAVEEAPIFE
-1280 EENTRA
+1280 EEN
-1286 DYDGYGLS
+1286 D
-1294 LTSISLRQEKNKIST
+1294 
-1309 LNFKPEEAEFY
+1309 
-1320 SGAAEGSDKA
+1320 
-1330 WEAAATEAGIKVKNY
+1330 
-1345 TTKDWDKLSKEWK
+1345 
-1358 EILDK
+1358 
-1363 EYKEIVAILG
+1363 
-1373 RRVLDI
+1373 
-1379 NSYSGKLVRRDM
+1379 
-1391 MQADKADAIF
+1391 
-1401 AIGTLASNGY
+1401 
-1411 VDGGTGY
+1411 
-1418 ATTRGIQRGIP
+1418 
-1429 VYLFDQSDNTWKV
+1429 
-1442 WSKEQNKF
+1442 
-1450 VLTNEPSLTKNAAVI
+1450 
-1465 GTRKLQDNGRKAIKS
+1465 
-1480 LIDNLSAQF
+1480 
-1489 QISDNQQS
+1489 
-1497 SEKDNNM
+1497 NM
-1504 QSAEEL
+1504 QSAKEL

-1540 SVTQFIHGKQDLGEW
+1540 SVTQFIHGKQDLGKW

-1612 YKVVT
+1612 YRVVT

-1634 TKVGIMAGTMD
+1634 TKVGIIAGTMD

-1737 EYSAPYLNFTGKTLD
+1737 EYSAPYLDFTGKTLD

-1889 DVLDKLDLAYNNW
+1889 DVLDKLNLAYNNW

-2872 SGVIDVNSVDSYE
+2872 SGVIDINSVDSYE

-2943 SQMRI
+2943 SQVRI

-2962 GDRTLESDKLIE
+2962 GDRTLESDELIE

-2989 QLCKDFKIHG
+2989 QLCKDFKIRG

-3029 CSLDSNGEFVIP
+3029 CSLDSNGEFIIP
-3041 LSDPIQSV
+3041 LNDPIQSV

-3108 LQRDE
+3108 LQRDK
-3113 KSYKEYKN
+3113 KSYKKYKN
-3121 FIDGKQG
+3121 FINGKQG

-3148 TKYDSNG
+3148 TKYDSNR

-3228 VMLKTFEYKERTNWS
+3228 VMLKTFEYKERTNWR

-3272 QIVAGRS
+3272 QIVAGMS
-3279 FSEGDFDM
+3279 FSEDDFEM

-3370 VKQLDDILNASSNK
+3370 VEQLDDILNASSNK

-3565 EGISLGST
+3565 EGISLGSA

-3914 KRADLEQSVVSPVII
+3914 KRADLEQSVVSPVIV

>member
-61 NNFYPSKGEYNRV
+61 NNFYLSKGEYNRV

-117 RFKVRAAEPIFG
+117 RFKVRAAEPMFG

-172 IHVRTKAFKD
+172 VHVRTKAFKD
-182 WFGDWET
+182 WFGDWE
-189 ANNLLANLDK
+189 NNP
-199 VNNSL
+199 S
-204 VDVEQHYKPWREDKT
+204 
-219 KGNNTLRIYLKDHSK
+219 
-234 GYFELVKDNEFGMY
+234 
-248 SVHFK
+248 
-253 TAREGGKYNA
+253 
-263 EATIS
+263 EA
-268 TKEDRK
+268 
-274 ILFKELIKLIP
+274 
-285 EGAQISTWGEIS
+285 
-297 EDGIKGLNNVGRDF
+297 
-311 TKVGERE
+311 
-318 VTKKSDGSKINIPI
+318 
-332 YQKGE
+332 
-337 SVSKVVDENGEPLVV
+337 SKVVDENGEPLIV
-352 WHSGMSEIKDNTFRN
+352 WHSGMSEIEGNTFRN

-457 EEYGLYLDFL
+457 EEYGLYLNFL

-668 VVSYKNKK
+668 VVNYKNKK

-691 KIMQWDEKNGDR
+691 KMMQWDEKNGDR

-712 KFNSNKSKSQKQ
+712 KFNRNKPSESIQK
-724 QLKFETATEVQA
+724 
-736 YLKQKYAPNS
+736 P
-746 SNAKL
+746 
-751 TDLVFAALNK
+751 
-761 FNIKFKSVDIES
+761 
-773 EDGHSVISGKFVA
+773 
-786 SKNTIEINSN
+786 
-796 PEFIREN
+796 
-803 TILHE
+803 
-808 AIHAV
+808 
-813 TSYYLKAASTN
+813 
-824 GFSQE
+824 
-829 VQIAIKEIN
+829 
-838 ECYNLLKQDFIET
+838 
-851 HFYKNGKLNP
+851 
-861 EVNVEAAF
+861 
-869 DFWISGSNDLYGY
+869 
-882 TSPNEMVAEL
+882 
-892 SNPNFVQHIKDF
+892 
-904 DDRHKGKN
+904 
-912 IFQRLIDAIASL
+912 
-924 FGINKS
+924 
-930 YGSLEGTLKKALT
+930 
-943 TLLTNPDEELAERY
+943 
-957 NRENATIKE
+957 
-966 NVNVFLKSR
+966 
-975 HIIISSNK
+975 
-983 IEQDIISQL
+983 
-992 PEKDST
+992 
-998 DKDYF
+998 
-1003 DVTIKTPKD
+1003 
-1012 LANFVFSTSKEG
+1012 
-1024 ANHIF
+1024 
-1029 TKSHKGDIYT
+1029 T
-1039 TSSGLHMVLVAPVEI
+1039 TS
-1054 TENEFIHKLRV
+1054 N
-1065 LNSTALSL
+1065 
-1073 NKFNTAQGESGIDYI
+1073 
-1088 TNIDNIISGKE
+1088 
-1099 AYFNSL
+1099 
-1105 KSKTTEE
+1105 
-1112 APNIS
+1112 PNIS

-1167 INVSDVNGTNQA
+1167 INVSDVSGTNQA
-1179 GIRTDDKGNISPNA
+1179 GIRTDNNGNISQNA

-1213 GQFQDTDEDF
+1213 GQFQNTEEDF
-1223 NLFVSLN
+1223 KLFTSLN
-1230 EDMFRRLSESS
+1230 EDMFDRLSKSS
-1241 NKKIVFPTQM
+1241 NKEIVFPTQM
-1251 GLNKAALP
+1251 GLGKAALP
-1259 KRFAEWLQSQL
+1259 LRFAEWLKNEL
-1270 FERFGISSSL
+1270 ENRFGIVSKI
-1280 EENTRA
+1280 EKNTRA
-1286 DYDGYGLS
+1286 DYDGFGLKLLS
-1294 LTSISLRQEKNKIST
+1294 VKQSQNSESKAVFNWGKTSDNNYEVSTIGDKRFSALNATFKKGTIIEGVDVSGKTIEYVYQNVLKKSRKGQPPSKESRLYNESLRTDEEKEDFSYTEGYLPLWQEWAKQNPELIEELRTKAAGKTLTDKFADTRVSQARALADILNST
-1309 LNFKPEEAEFY
+1309 NTKSETVEEAP
-1320 SGAAEGSDKA
+1320 
-1330 WEAAATEAGIKVKNY
+1330 
-1345 TTKDWDKLSKEWK
+1345 
-1358 EILDK
+1358 
-1363 EYKEIVAILG
+1363 
-1373 RRVLDI
+1373 
-1379 NSYSGKLVRRDM
+1379 
-1391 MQADKADAIF
+1391 IF
-1401 AIGTLASNGY
+1401 EEEN
-1411 VDGGTGY
+1411 D
-1418 ATTRGIQRGIP
+1418 
-1429 VYLFDQSDNTWKV
+1429 
-1442 WSKEQNKF
+1442 
-1450 VLTNEPSLTKNAAVI
+1450 
-1465 GTRKLQDNGRKAIKS
+1465 
-1480 LIDNLSAQF
+1480 
-1489 QISDNQQS
+1489 
-1497 SEKDNNM
+1497 NM
-1504 QSAEEL
+1504 QSAKEL

-1623 AKYTYT
+1623 AKYTYI

-1724 QLYLNGTPIQEAE
+1724 QLYLNGTPIQEVE
-1737 EYSAPYLNFTGKTLD
+1737 EYSAPYLDFTGKTLD

-2667 RTIYIADYKTE
+2667 RTIYVADYKTE

-3029 CSLDSNGEFVIP
+3029 CSLDSNGEFIIP
-3041 LSDPIQSV
+3041 LNDPIQSV

-3094 NLIESYNEFIERKG
+3094 NLIESYNEFIERKR

-3228 VMLKTFEYKERTNWS
+3228 VMLKTFEYEERTNWR

-3914 KRADLEQSVVSPVII
+3914 KRADLEQSVVSPVIV

>member
-74 HALWEKINPKQDI
+74 HALWEKINSKQDI
-87 ADIKTATKEYNTL
+87 ADIKTATKKYNTL
-100 VGIFG
+100 VDIFG
-105 EDNVTIFETSSG
+105 EDNVTIFETSDG
-117 RFKVRAAEPIFG
+117 GFRVRAAEPIFN
-129 DGITSDKELLEEMY
+129 S
-143 DILSKAPR
+143 
-151 DKNGNLLAPN
+151 GN
-161 GKPSNLNERQW
+161 PSENE
-172 IHVRTKAFKD
+172 
-182 WFGDWET
+182 
-189 ANNLLANLDK
+189 
-199 VNNSL
+199 
-204 VDVEQHYKPWREDKT
+204 
-219 KGNNTLRIYLKDHSK
+219 
-234 GYFELVKDNEFGMY
+234 
-248 SVHFK
+248 
-253 TAREGGKYNA
+253 
-263 EATIS
+263 
-268 TKEDRK
+268 
-274 ILFKELIKLIP
+274 
-285 EGAQISTWGEIS
+285 
-297 EDGIKGLNNVGRDF
+297 
-311 TKVGERE
+311 
-318 VTKKSDGSKINIPI
+318 
-332 YQKGE
+332 
-337 SVSKVVDENGEPLVV
+337 
-352 WHSGMSEIKDNTFRN
+352 
-367 KVITTINKK
+367 
-376 EEWITNKSIEDY
+376 
-388 IKEGYIISEEDI
+388 
-400 AKYNEGKDVEISKPN
+400 
-415 AIYASSERDV
+415 
-425 SNSYTKKSYEA
+425 
-436 SIEFDDEVENRA
+436 
-448 EQRAEEWSN
+448 
-457 EEYGLYLDFL
+457 
-467 KTTRDK
+467 TTR
-473 ELASKMTDEEMSK
+473 
-486 RHPEGRAKFI
+486 
-496 SPTNPYK
+496 
-503 YQDTVIGTELA
+503 
-514 LFSAIKN
+514 
-521 PLIADA
+521 
-527 HNSNWNDIL
+527 
-536 FNGETYTTRTLEEY
+536 ET
-550 ARNNGYDGVIVK
+550 
-562 NVLDIGPYGRLEA
+562 
-575 NKFSTI
+575 
-581 VAVLNPNQVKSAT
+581 
-594 SNTGAFSK
+594 
-602 SNDRIDD
+602 
-609 FEINVNAT
+609 T

-644 VFKTDSVDRNRIF
+644 VFKTDGVDRNRIF

-668 VVSYKNKK
+668 VVSHKNKK

-691 KIMQWDEKNGDR
+691 KMMQWDEKNEDR

-712 KFNSNKSKSQKQ
+712 KF
-724 QLKFETATEVQA
+724 
-736 YLKQKYAPNS
+736 
-746 SNAKL
+746 
-751 TDLVFAALNK
+751 
-761 FNIKFKSVDIES
+761 
-773 EDGHSVISGKFVA
+773 
-786 SKNTIEINSN
+786 SKNKPSESIQK
-796 PEFIREN
+796 P
-803 TILHE
+803 
-808 AIHAV
+808 
-813 TSYYLKAASTN
+813 
-824 GFSQE
+824 
-829 VQIAIKEIN
+829 
-838 ECYNLLKQDFIET
+838 
-851 HFYKNGKLNP
+851 
-861 EVNVEAAF
+861 
-869 DFWISGSNDLYGY
+869 
-882 TSPNEMVAEL
+882 
-892 SNPNFVQHIKDF
+892 
-904 DDRHKGKN
+904 
-912 IFQRLIDAIASL
+912 
-924 FGINKS
+924 
-930 YGSLEGTLKKALT
+930 
-943 TLLTNPDEELAERY
+943 
-957 NRENATIKE
+957 
-966 NVNVFLKSR
+966 
-975 HIIISSNK
+975 
-983 IEQDIISQL
+983 
-992 PEKDST
+992 
-998 DKDYF
+998 
-1003 DVTIKTPKD
+1003 
-1012 LANFVFSTSKEG
+1012 
-1024 ANHIF
+1024 
-1029 TKSHKGDIYT
+1029 T
-1039 TSSGLHMVLVAPVEI
+1039 TS
-1054 TENEFIHKLRV
+1054 N
-1065 LNSTALSL
+1065 
-1073 NKFNTAQGESGIDYI
+1073 
-1088 TNIDNIISGKE
+1088 
-1099 AYFNSL
+1099 
-1105 KSKTTEE
+1105 
-1112 APNIS
+1112 PNIS

-1167 INVSDVNGTNQA
+1167 INVSDVSGTNQA
-1179 GIRTDDKGNISPNA
+1179 GIRTDNNGNISQNA

-1213 GQFQDTDEDF
+1213 GQFQNTEEDF
-1223 NLFVSLN
+1223 KLFTSLN
-1230 EDMFRRLSESS
+1230 EDMFDRLSKSS
-1241 NKKIVFPTQM
+1241 NKEIVFPTQM
-1251 GLNKAALP
+1251 GLGKAALP
-1259 KRFAEWLQSQL
+1259 LRFAEWLKNEL
-1270 FERFGISSSL
+1270 ENRFGIVSKI
-1280 EENTRA
+1280 EKNTRA
-1286 DYDGYGLS
+1286 DYDGFGLKLLS
-1294 LTSISLRQEKNKIST
+1294 VKQSQNSESEAV
-1309 LNFKPEEAEFY
+1309 EEA
-1320 SGAAEGSDKA
+1320 
-1330 WEAAATEAGIKVKNY
+1330 
-1345 TTKDWDKLSKEWK
+1345 
-1358 EILDK
+1358 
-1363 EYKEIVAILG
+1363 
-1373 RRVLDI
+1373 
-1379 NSYSGKLVRRDM
+1379 
-1391 MQADKADAIF
+1391 
-1401 AIGTLASNGY
+1401 
-1411 VDGGTGY
+1411 
-1418 ATTRGIQRGIP
+1418 P
-1429 VYLFDQSDNTWKV
+1429 VFEEEN
-1442 WSKEQNKF
+1442 
-1450 VLTNEPSLTKNAAVI
+1450 
-1465 GTRKLQDNGRKAIKS
+1465 
-1480 LIDNLSAQF
+1480 
-1489 QISDNQQS
+1489 
-1497 SEKDNNM
+1497 NNM

-1515 ADSKEHIKFNPEDH
+1515 ADSREHIKFNPEDH
-1529 SYIVDGRKADT
+1529 SYTVDGRKADT
-1540 SVTQFIHGKQDLGEW
+1540 SVTQFIHGKQDLGKW
-1555 GTPSSAIGTTA
+1555 RTPSSAIGTTA

-1612 YKVVT
+1612 YRVVT

-1623 AKYTYT
+1623 AKYTYI

-1737 EYSAPYLNFTGKTLD
+1737 EYSAPHLDFTGKTLD

-1758 VKPVSTKVQF
+1758 VKPVSTEIQF
-1768 EDLTEEE
+1768 EGLTEEE

-2118 KGRVNVKNVEA
+2118 KGRVNVKNVEV

-2135 AIISSLKEAFGSI
+2135 AIISSLKGAFGSI

-2234 NYKSIIGFMSKYIQ
+2234 NYKSIVGFMSKYIQ

-2306 GSWNNPWLELLNS
+2306 DSWNNPWLELLNS

-2400 RKILNQEIL
+2400 KKILNQEIL

-2425 IKNFDISSKTL
+2425 IKNFDISNKTL
-2436 KNNPQIVEKLKA
+2436 GKNPQIVEKLKA
-2448 KKPLTHSDLVKNGKL
+2448 KKPLTYSDLVKNGKL

-2474 LESFNLNIIAGDELG
+2474 LEAFNQNIIAGDELG
-2489 MMIIDKLNGVDVN
+2489 MMIIDKLNGIDVN

-2523 EEFRQWEKI
+2523 EEFGQWGKI

-2542 GNDTEVSYKY
+2542 GDDTEIAYKY

-2588 ILSVMRQEADENLT
+2588 ILSVMRQEADANLT

-2667 RTIYIADYKTE
+2667 RTIYIADYKVE

-2702 ANMKIMKDLILDSFK
+2702 ANMRMMKGLILDSFK

-2861 VQFNSAVKSGE
+2861 AQFNSAVKSGE
-2872 SGVIDVNSVDSYE
+2872 SGVIDINGVDSYE

-2974 EYQNLIKENIEESFN
+2974 EYQNLIKENIEESFD

-3029 CSLDSNGEFVIP
+3029 CSLDSNGEFIIP
-3041 LSDPIQSV
+3041 LSDPIQST

-3121 FIDGKQG
+3121 LIDGEQG

-3148 TKYDSNG
+3148 TKYDSNR

-3160 SVDEAVKE
+3160 SVDEAIKE
-3168 GILNEEM
+3168 GVLNEEM

-3194 KIKGFLPKA
+3194 KVKGFLPKA

-3223 VDKIY
+3223 VDKVY
-3228 VMLKTFEYKERTNWS
+3228 VMLKTFEYKERTNWN

-3259 RKKLKNDL
+3259 RKQLKNNL
-3267 DIAVD
+3267 DMTVQ
-3272 QIVAGRS
+3272 QIQLGQE
-3279 FSEGDFDM
+3279 FSEGSFEM
-3287 EVHDYYSDNKSKY
+3287 EVYDYYSDNKSKY
-3300 KKSGFEL
+3300 KKRGFEL
-3307 VKKGTSGRNNK
+3307 VKKGTSDRNNK

-3370 VKQLDDILNASSNK
+3370 VKQLDGILNASSNK

-3421 QGIDLKLEDDLK
+3421 QGIDLELEDDLK

-3573 SGDFQIRALIL
+3573 SGDFQTRALIL

-3794 NKKTRD
+3794 NKETRD
-3800 LGVKLFFYNMYR
+3800 LGIKLFFYNMYR

-3835 GYIESIRDINY
+3835 GYIENIRDINY

-3877 GMGVN
+3877 GIGVN
-3882 LEEDGAGNK
+3882 LKEDGAGNK

-3914 KRADLEQSVVSPVII
+3914 RRADLEQSVVSPVIVC
-3929 YNNKVYYNPY
+3929 NNKVYYNPY

-3971 KTALREDPKESTPE
+3971 KTALGEDPKESTSE

-4005 KELSEEDID
+4005 KELSEEDIN
-4014 NIISQVFTETEQA
+4014 NIIGQVFTETEQA

>member
-117 RFKVRAAEPIFG
+117 GFKVRAAEPMFG
-129 DGITSDKELLEEMY
+129 DDITSD
-143 DILSKAPR
+143 
-151 DKNGNLLAPN
+151 
-161 GKPSNLNERQW
+161 
-172 IHVRTKAFKD
+172 
-182 WFGDWET
+182 
-189 ANNLLANLDK
+189 
-199 VNNSL
+199 
-204 VDVEQHYKPWREDKT
+204 
-219 KGNNTLRIYLKDHSK
+219 
-234 GYFELVKDNEFGMY
+234 
-248 SVHFK
+248 
-253 TAREGGKYNA
+253 
-263 EATIS
+263 
-268 TKEDRK
+268 
-274 ILFKELIKLIP
+274 
-285 EGAQISTWGEIS
+285 
-297 EDGIKGLNNVGRDF
+297 
-311 TKVGERE
+311 
-318 VTKKSDGSKINIPI
+318 
-332 YQKGE
+332 
-337 SVSKVVDENGEPLVV
+337 
-352 WHSGMSEIKDNTFRN
+352 
-367 KVITTINKK
+367 
-376 EEWITNKSIEDY
+376 
-388 IKEGYIISEEDI
+388 
-400 AKYNEGKDVEISKPN
+400 
-415 AIYASSERDV
+415 
-425 SNSYTKKSYEA
+425 
-436 SIEFDDEVENRA
+436 
-448 EQRAEEWSN
+448 
-457 EEYGLYLDFL
+457 
-467 KTTRDK
+467 
-473 ELASKMTDEEMSK
+473 
-486 RHPEGRAKFI
+486 
-496 SPTNPYK
+496 
-503 YQDTVIGTELA
+503 
-514 LFSAIKN
+514 
-521 PLIADA
+521 
-527 HNSNWNDIL
+527 
-536 FNGETYTTRTLEEY
+536 
-550 ARNNGYDGVIVK
+550 
-562 NVLDIGPYGRLEA
+562 
-575 NKFSTI
+575 
-581 VAVLNPNQVKSAT
+581 
-594 SNTGAFSK
+594 
-602 SNDRIDD
+602 
-609 FEINVNAT
+609 NVNAT

-712 KFNSNKSKSQKQ
+712 KFNRNKPSESIQKPASFNWGRTSNNNYEVSTRGDKRFSALVATFKKGTIIDGVDVGGMTIEDVYQKVIKKSGKGQAPSKDSKLYMPYNYKNDVPFIRQLALLGRFAVPSNNLEEVRKADSKRDDVSKITKKSKSYTILQSLLEFNKFADIDVS
-724 QLKFETATEVQA
+724 QLDVSEATKDRIKEVQRKFKNTTAYDSVSTIRITEDEAKIRATEFRDMYSIYTPLIQDIVREVWGVELSTSPITFSALDLTPSGKSELLQSKEEKEDYSYNVG
-736 YLKQKYAPNS
+736 YLPLWQEWARQNPELIEELRTKAAGKT
-746 SNAKL
+746 L
-751 TDLVFAALNK
+751 TDQFANTRVSQARALADILNAETTKVTSNISEYINIEGADEGFLTKKGEELLGTTFNK
-761 FNIKFKSVDIES
+761 DEFNQGTVSVKLYP
-773 EDGHSVISGKFVA
+773 GVKGT
-786 SKNTIEINSN
+786 TIEIGFISHKTGHKFYALYNGNPTRKVWDLLNSEQQN
-796 PEFIREN
+796 ITNVNDEKYWKAID
-803 TILHE
+803 TIVPKSLRDLVE
-808 AIHAV
+808 
-813 TSYYLKAASTN
+813 S
-824 GFSQE
+824 
-829 VQIAIKEIN
+829 
-838 ECYNLLKQDFIET
+838 
-851 HFYKNGKLNP
+851 GK
-861 EVNVEAAF
+861 
-869 DFWISGSNDLYGY
+869 Y
-882 TSPNEMVAEL
+882 NEMDSTARKTDDKTFVVTETEL
-892 SNPNFVQHIKDF
+892 ENYFEEKYNVFKQGRSTKYNTNQ
-904 DDRHKGKN
+904 
-912 IFQRLIDAIASL
+912 
-924 FGINKS
+924 INK
-930 YGSLEGTLKKALT
+930 AL
-943 TLLTNPDEELAERY
+943 
-957 NRENATIKE
+957 NA
-966 NVNVFLKSR
+966 KS
-975 HIIISSNK
+975 
-983 IEQDIISQL
+983 
-992 PEKDST
+992 
-998 DKDYF
+998 
-1003 DVTIKTPKD
+1003 
-1012 LANFVFSTSKEG
+1012 
-1024 ANHIF
+1024 
-1029 TKSHKGDIYT
+1029 
-1039 TSSGLHMVLVAPVEI
+1039 
-1054 TENEFIHKLRV
+1054 
-1065 LNSTALSL
+1065 
-1073 NKFNTAQGESGIDYI
+1073 
-1088 TNIDNIISGKE
+1088 E
-1099 AYFNSL
+1099 AV
-1105 KSKTTEE
+1105 EE

-1167 INVSDVNGTNQA
+1167 INVSDVSGTNQA
-1179 GIRTDDKGNISPNA
+1179 GIRTDNNGNISQNA

-1213 GQFQDTDEDF
+1213 GQFQNTEEDF
-1223 NLFVSLN
+1223 KLFTSLN
-1230 EDMFRRLSESS
+1230 EDMFDRLSKSS
-1241 NKKIVFPTQM
+1241 NKEIVFPTQM
-1251 GLNKAALP
+1251 GLGKAALP
-1259 KRFAEWLQSQL
+1259 LRFAEWLKNEL
-1270 FERFGISSSL
+1270 ENRFGIVSKI
-1280 EENTRA
+1280 EKNTRA
-1286 DYDGYGLS
+1286 DYDGFGLKLLS
-1294 LTSISLRQEKNKIST
+1294 VKQSQNSESEAV
-1309 LNFKPEEAEFY
+1309 EEAP
-1320 SGAAEGSDKA
+1320 
-1330 WEAAATEAGIKVKNY
+1330 
-1345 TTKDWDKLSKEWK
+1345 
-1358 EILDK
+1358 
-1363 EYKEIVAILG
+1363 
-1373 RRVLDI
+1373 
-1379 NSYSGKLVRRDM
+1379 
-1391 MQADKADAIF
+1391 IF
-1401 AIGTLASNGY
+1401 EEEN
-1411 VDGGTGY
+1411 D
-1418 ATTRGIQRGIP
+1418 
-1429 VYLFDQSDNTWKV
+1429 
-1442 WSKEQNKF
+1442 
-1450 VLTNEPSLTKNAAVI
+1450 
-1465 GTRKLQDNGRKAIKS
+1465 
-1480 LIDNLSAQF
+1480 
-1489 QISDNQQS
+1489 
-1497 SEKDNNM
+1497 NM
-1504 QSAEEL
+1504 QSAKEL

-1515 ADSKEHIKFNPEDH
+1515 VDSKEHIKFNPEDH

-1540 SVTQFIHGKQDLGEW
+1540 SVTQFIHGKQDLGKW

-1612 YKVVT
+1612 YRVVT

-1671 VAGYAQQLTFYKAI
+1671 VSGYAQQLTFYKAI

-1724 QLYLNGTPIQEAE
+1724 QLYLNGTPIQEVE
-1737 EYSAPYLNFTGKTLD
+1737 EYSAPYLDFTGKTLD

-1768 EDLTEEE
+1768 EDLTEDE

-2148 RKNAYIAAVQKNIPE
+2148 RKDAYIAAVQKNIPE

-2206 YMFDTLLSKKGAI
+2206 YMFDTLLSKKDAI

-2234 NYKSIIGFMSKYIQ
+2234 NYKSIVGFMSKYIQ

-2511 SSLDSYMKIKVA
+2511 SSLDSYMKIKIA

-2588 ILSVMRQEADENLT
+2588 ILSVMRQEADANLT

-2667 RTIYIADYKTE
+2667 RTIYVADYKTE

-2872 SGVIDVNSVDSYE
+2872 SGVIDINSVDSYE
-2885 DVKKIL
+2885 DAKKIL
-2891 NNAVYLN
+2891 NDAVYLN

-3029 CSLDSNGEFVIP
+3029 CSLDSNGEFIIP

-3287 EVHDYYSDNKSKY
+3287 EVHDYYIDNKSKY

-3370 VKQLDDILNASSNK
+3370 VKQLDNILNASSNK

-3766 VTTLEAKIGGYTQ
+3766 VTTLEARIGGYTQ

-3877 GMGVN
+3877 GMVVN

-3914 KRADLEQSVVSPVII
+3914 KRADLEQSVVSPVIV

-4027 DFSKALMGKQ
+4027 DFSKALMRKQ

>member
-38 LETYDPNSPDF
+38 LETYNPNSPDF
-49 INHMDSYFQLKS
+49 INHMDSYFKLKS

-117 RFKVRAAEPIFG
+117 GFKVRAAEPMFG

-161 GKPSNLNERQW
+161 GKKSNLTERQYAQ
-172 IHVRTKAFKD
+172 VRTKAFKD
-182 WFGDWET
+182 WFGDWK
-189 ANNLLANLDK
+189 NDPK
-199 VNNSL
+199 
-204 VDVEQHYKPWREDKT
+204 
-219 KGNNTLRIYLKDHSK
+219 
-234 GYFELVKDNEFGMY
+234 
-248 SVHFK
+248 
-253 TAREGGKYNA
+253 NA
-263 EATIS
+263 
-268 TKEDRK
+268 
-274 ILFKELIKLIP
+274 
-285 EGAQISTWGEIS
+285 
-297 EDGIKGLNNVGRDF
+297 
-311 TKVGERE
+311 
-318 VTKKSDGSKINIPI
+318 
-332 YQKGE
+332 
-337 SVSKVVDENGEPLVV
+337 SKVVDENGEPLVV
-352 WHSGMSEIKDNTFRN
+352 YHYTDNESLTKFSTEFDNYFSKEGGTKKAIFFTTDDVVPGSEDNFLTSRKAKLALFLNIKNLEEFHGTKEDLHKQGTSYREVVN
-367 KVITTINKK
+367 KSSERAGLENGVVFTGFDDNKK
-376 EEWITNKSIEDY
+376 ENQT
-388 IKEGYIISEEDI
+388 
-400 AKYNEGKDVEISKPN
+400 
-415 AIYASSERDV
+415 IYV
-425 SNSYTKKSYEA
+425 
-436 SIEFDDEVENRA
+436 V
-448 EQRAEEWSN
+448 
-457 EEYGLYLDFL
+457 
-467 KTTRDK
+467 
-473 ELASKMTDEEMSK
+473 
-486 RHPEGRAKFI
+486 H
-496 SPTNPYK
+496 
-503 YQDTVIGTELA
+503 
-514 LFSAIKN
+514 
-521 PLIADA
+521 
-527 HNSNWNDIL
+527 
-536 FNGETYTTRTLEEY
+536 
-550 ARNNGYDGVIVK
+550 
-562 NVLDIGPYGRLEA
+562 
-575 NKFSTI
+575 
-581 VAVLNPNQVKSAT
+581 NPNQIKSAT
-594 SNTGAFSK
+594 SNTGTFSK

-609 FEINVNAT
+609 FEINVEAT
-617 VEYTPIGKSRQ
+617 IEYTPIGKSRQ

-668 VVSYKNKK
+668 VVSHKNKK

-691 KIMQWDEKNGDR
+691 KIMQWDEKNEDR

-712 KFNSNKSKSQKQ
+712 KF
-724 QLKFETATEVQA
+724 
-736 YLKQKYAPNS
+736 
-746 SNAKL
+746 
-751 TDLVFAALNK
+751 
-761 FNIKFKSVDIES
+761 
-773 EDGHSVISGKFVA
+773 
-786 SKNTIEINSN
+786 SKNKPSESIQK
-796 PEFIREN
+796 P
-803 TILHE
+803 
-808 AIHAV
+808 
-813 TSYYLKAASTN
+813 
-824 GFSQE
+824 
-829 VQIAIKEIN
+829 
-838 ECYNLLKQDFIET
+838 
-851 HFYKNGKLNP
+851 
-861 EVNVEAAF
+861 
-869 DFWISGSNDLYGY
+869 
-882 TSPNEMVAEL
+882 
-892 SNPNFVQHIKDF
+892 
-904 DDRHKGKN
+904 
-912 IFQRLIDAIASL
+912 
-924 FGINKS
+924 
-930 YGSLEGTLKKALT
+930 
-943 TLLTNPDEELAERY
+943 
-957 NRENATIKE
+957 
-966 NVNVFLKSR
+966 
-975 HIIISSNK
+975 
-983 IEQDIISQL
+983 
-992 PEKDST
+992 
-998 DKDYF
+998 
-1003 DVTIKTPKD
+1003 
-1012 LANFVFSTSKEG
+1012 
-1024 ANHIF
+1024 
-1029 TKSHKGDIYT
+1029 T
-1039 TSSGLHMVLVAPVEI
+1039 TS
-1054 TENEFIHKLRV
+1054 N
-1065 LNSTALSL
+1065 
-1073 NKFNTAQGESGIDYI
+1073 
-1088 TNIDNIISGKE
+1088 
-1099 AYFNSL
+1099 
-1105 KSKTTEE
+1105 
-1112 APNIS
+1112 PNIS

-1167 INVSDVNGTNQA
+1167 INVSDVSGTNQA
-1179 GIRTDDKGNISPNA
+1179 GIRTDNNGNISQNA

-1213 GQFQDTDEDF
+1213 GQFQNTEEDF
-1223 NLFVSLN
+1223 KLFTSLN
-1230 EDMFRRLSESS
+1230 EDMFDRLSKSS
-1241 NKKIVFPTQM
+1241 NKEIVFPTQM
-1251 GLNKAALP
+1251 GLGKAALP
-1259 KRFAEWLQSQL
+1259 LRFAEWLKNEL
-1270 FERFGISSSL
+1270 ENRFGIVSKI
-1280 EENTRA
+1280 EKNTRA
-1286 DYDGYGLS
+1286 DYDGFGLKLLS
-1294 LTSISLRQEKNKIST
+1294 VKQSQNSESEAV
-1309 LNFKPEEAEFY
+1309 EEAP
-1320 SGAAEGSDKA
+1320 
-1330 WEAAATEAGIKVKNY
+1330 
-1345 TTKDWDKLSKEWK
+1345 
-1358 EILDK
+1358 
-1363 EYKEIVAILG
+1363 
-1373 RRVLDI
+1373 
-1379 NSYSGKLVRRDM
+1379 
-1391 MQADKADAIF
+1391 IF
-1401 AIGTLASNGY
+1401 EE
-1411 VDGGTGY
+1411 
-1418 ATTRGIQRGIP
+1418 
-1429 VYLFDQSDNTWKV
+1429 DN
-1442 WSKEQNKF
+1442 
-1450 VLTNEPSLTKNAAVI
+1450 
-1465 GTRKLQDNGRKAIKS
+1465 D
-1480 LIDNLSAQF
+1480 
-1489 QISDNQQS
+1489 
-1497 SEKDNNM
+1497 NM

-1515 ADSKEHIKFNPEDH
+1515 ADSREHIKFNPEDH

-1540 SVTQFIHGKQDLGEW
+1540 SVTQFIHGKLDLGKW

-1612 YKVVT
+1612 YRVVT

-1623 AKYTYT
+1623 AKYTYI

-1692 LKGKIK
+1692 LKSKIK

-1737 EYSAPYLNFTGKTLD
+1737 EYSAPHLDFTGKTLD

-1831 LQTDKRANQNYFEDQ
+1831 LQTDKRANQNYFGDQ

-2075 NKVYKVQIINTKGAT
+2075 NKVYKIQIINTKGAT

-2118 KGRVNVKNVEA
+2118 KGRVNVKNVEV

-2163 ITKLLNEIGI
+2163 ITKLLNEIGV

-2219 DYNPLLKG
+2219 DYNPLLKE

-2234 NYKSIIGFMSKYIQ
+2234 NYKSIVGFMSKYIQ

-2258 GKMYYSFTTPSYMGK
+2258 GKMYYSFNTPSYMGK

-2400 RKILNQEIL
+2400 KKILNQEIL

-2474 LESFNLNIIAGDELG
+2474 LEAFNQNIIAGDELG
-2489 MMIIDKLNGVDVN
+2489 MMIIDKLNGIDVN

-2523 EEFRQWEKI
+2523 EEFGQWGKI

-2542 GNDTEVSYKY
+2542 GDDTEVSYKY

-2588 ILSVMRQEADENLT
+2588 ILSVMRQEADANLT

-2667 RTIYIADYKTE
+2667 RTIYVADYKTE

-2872 SGVIDVNSVDSYE
+2872 SGVIDINSVDSYE

-2898 SDRTAPADNNHD
+2898 SDRTAPVDNNHD

-3029 CSLDSNGEFVIP
+3029 CSLDSNGEFIIP
-3041 LSDPIQSV
+3041 LSDPIQST

-3121 FIDGKQG
+3121 LIDGKQG

-3148 TKYDSNG
+3148 TKYDSNR

-3160 SVDEAVKE
+3160 SVDEAIKE
-3168 GILNEEM
+3168 GVLTEEM

-3194 KIKGFLPKA
+3194 KVKGFLPKA

-3223 VDKIY
+3223 VDKVY
-3228 VMLKTFEYKERTNWS
+3228 VMLKTFEYKERTNWN

-3259 RKKLKNDL
+3259 RKKLKNNL
-3267 DIAVD
+3267 DITVQ
-3272 QIVAGRS
+3272 QIQVGQE
-3279 FSEGDFDM
+3279 FSEGSFEM
-3287 EVHDYYSDNKSKY
+3287 EVYDYYSDNKSKY

-3307 VKKGTSGRNNK
+3307 VKKGTSDRNNK

-3370 VKQLDDILNASSNK
+3370 VKQLDGILNASSNK

-3421 QGIDLKLEDDLK
+3421 QGIDLKLGDDLK
-3433 FTFDGVTIDK
+3433 FTFDGVTVDE

-3573 SGDFQIRALIL
+3573 SGDFQTRALIL

-3670 FQDYFPQYSDKFIR
+3670 FQDYFPQYSDKFMG

-3725 RKIRKEFIY
+3725 RKVRKEFIY

-3882 LEEDGAGNK
+3882 LKEDGAGNK

-3901 ASAQFVVKKVKNG
+3901 ASTQFVVKKVKNG
-3914 KRADLEQSVVSPVII
+3914 RRADLEQSVVSPVIV